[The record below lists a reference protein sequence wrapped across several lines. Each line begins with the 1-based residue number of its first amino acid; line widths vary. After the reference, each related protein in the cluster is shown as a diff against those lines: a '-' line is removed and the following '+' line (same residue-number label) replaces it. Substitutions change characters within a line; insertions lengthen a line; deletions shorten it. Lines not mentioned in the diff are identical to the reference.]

1 MNKTYNIIWNA
12 ARGMYIVT
20 SELARSGSRAIVSV
34 SASCAVTLLAMD
46 AAPAVA
52 EETRVSIPSQ
62 TTTYTLSGA
71 TPFVVETGNT
81 VATDTATSAA
91 IVGDNSNDWD
101 LLIESGA
108 VVGSSLTDSQA
119 MNLDSLTGATSVH
132 NQGTITGSNED
143 GTIMLQNGGSV
154 INDARIENNATY
166 EHDPQDIPQEYA
178 GVYMLN
184 GGSYVSSESG
194 VLEGV
199 SGVIVQSGEA
209 HITNGGM
216 INSDGSWRS
225 YGVEFRDGTYGT
237 IVNTGTI
244 ITTAS
249 DGSGK
254 IEDAAIYVHTLND
267 MAVSGSVSVDN
278 SGLMQSDFITV
289 ALYYGSHF
297 EVVNRVGGV
306 ITAGNSSLVG
316 IKSTAMELKVGVDN
330 LVTNDGTISAYGTA
344 NTYGIHYGESTS
356 GGVITNTGSITTT
369 GGGSGD
375 ASVYVHGNGDG
386 TVVNNSGTMS
396 SSVYG
401 VYLDST
407 RSKGHTLNN
416 QAGGAI
422 SANTA
427 VAINGNGNT
436 ITNQGKMT
444 GVSDGLLISGNNNIV
459 TTSGGEI
466 SGKNGIRVSKG
477 SGNQITAKS
486 GSKITTT
493 STGISIAGGNNQIT
507 TESGSTIVA
516 KDNGILINSGA
527 NNVTNGG
534 SITATGS
541 SISYGIQYNSG
552 TSGTITNTGTI
563 TTTGK
568 GAGDASVYAHGGAVT
583 INNSGTMDSSV
594 YGVYVTTGHT
604 LNNLAGGS
612 ITANTAVQ
620 LNGNN
625 NTLANAGAILGDTNG
640 VTINGSGNTL
650 TSQGKITGGTNA
662 ILINSGSKNN
672 TLTLN
677 TGTEISGNI
686 TDDNNSAS
694 ANNNLILDGE
704 GTLGS
709 SISGLNSVTSSG
721 DWTLP
726 GATMNLSGT
735 TNSALW
741 VKSGTLILNG
751 AMTAKGATVDSGT
764 TLQIGNSGTLGAFN
778 GDIVDNGTLT
788 FNRSD
793 AAAYGSVISGSGNV
807 IKQGGGELTLSNNN
821 SYSGGTT
828 IAEGTLTATAGGALG
843 SGNIDNR
850 AYLKLDA
857 ASASDPFIVADLT
870 THSGATVEIG
880 AGSTLQANTL
890 TQQDGSTLT
899 ADLTATSGP
908 AIRAKNV
915 NLDGTLNV
923 ASPAS
928 QEPIRST
935 DDLISLAL
943 IESDNAISG
952 DFDDITINGN
962 AMNSDAFITV
972 VGQKNVNDTH
982 YDLVETLTWY
992 ADRYNAAIDA
1002 HGTFNLADADDSF
1015 TVNTVLE
1022 NVDANSGWNGQSLTK
1037 TGAGTL
1043 ILNAEN
1049 TYTGGTTI
1057 SDGTLVAN
1065 NVEALGTG
1073 NVTDNATLELNTGGD
1088 FDNAISGSGQVVKS
1102 GDDALTL
1109 SGTNTYSGGTTI
1121 SGGTLIAS
1129 NVEALGTGDVTDNAV
1144 LELNTGGDFANNIG
1158 GSGQVVKSGDETLT
1172 LSGTNSYTGGTTISG
1187 GTLVASNVEAL
1198 GSGDVTDNATLEMN
1212 TGGDFANNIGGTGSV
1227 VKSGDKTL
1235 TLSGSNIYTGGTLIS
1250 GGTLIATNVDALGT
1264 GDVTD
1269 NATLEM
1275 NTGGDFANA
1284 IGGTGSVVKSGDETL
1299 TLSGSNIYTGGTTIS
1314 GGTLVA
1320 TNVEA
1325 LGSGD
1330 VTDNATL
1337 ELNTGGTF
1345 DNVISGSGQVVKSGD
1360 DALTLSGNNSYTG
1373 GTLISDGTLVASNV
1387 EALGSGDVTDNA
1399 TLALNTGG
1407 DFTNNIG
1414 GTGRVEKSGDD
1425 ALTLSGANSYTGG
1438 TLISGGTL
1446 VATNVDA
1453 LGTGN
1458 VTDNA
1463 TLELNTGGDFDNAIS
1478 GSGQVVKSGDK
1489 TLTLSGANSYT
1500 GGTTISSGTLIA
1512 TNVEALGTGDVT
1524 DNATLELNTGGDFDN
1539 NIGGTGS
1546 VVKSGDETLTLSGAN
1561 SYTGGTTISGGTL
1574 VATSVDA
1581 LGSGDVTDNATLE
1594 MNTGGDFANN
1604 IGGTGSVVKSG
1615 DKTLTLSGSNTY
1627 AGGTTINDGTLVAN
1641 NVEALGT
1648 GDVIDNAT
1656 LELNT
1661 GGDFDNAI
1669 SGSGQVVKSGD
1680 KTLTLSGANSYSG
1693 ATTISGGTLIAANV
1707 NALGTGAIDN
1717 RASLLLDAS
1726 GQFTVTDLTTESGGN
1741 TEIGAGSTLQATT
1754 LTQKSDSTLTINL
1767 NSNTADPVIHA
1778 ASQVSL
1784 AGTLDITGVGDVLD
1798 SDPASTDD
1806 LDTFTLIASDKTIA
1820 GDFEKLTVAGM
1831 DADLADFITVDGRI
1845 DDMGKQYELTTA
1857 LTWYADRDDAVTDA
1871 HGTFNLTNADGSF
1884 AVNTVLEN
1892 VDATLDPA
1900 SSTGW
1905 DGTSLIKQGAG
1916 TLILN
1921 AENTYTGGTTIS
1933 GGTLVATNVDA
1944 LGSGDVTDDATLE
1957 LNTGGTFD
1965 NAISGSGQVVKS
1977 GDDALTLSG
1986 ANTYTGG
1993 TTINDGTLVACNVE
2007 ALGTGDVTDNATL
2020 ELNTGGTFDNV
2031 ISGSGQMVKSGDDTL
2046 TLSGSNTYTGGT
2058 TISGGT
2064 LVATSVDAL
2073 GSGDVTNDAVLELNT
2088 GGDFDNAISGSGQVV
2103 KSGDETLTL
2112 SGANSYT
2119 GGTTISGGTLVASN
2133 VEALGSSDVTDNA
2146 TLELNTGGDFTNNIS
2161 GSGQVVKSGDDVL
2174 TLSGANSYSGG
2185 TLISDGTLVASN
2197 VEALGTG
2204 DITDN
2209 AVLELNTGGDFDNA
2223 ISGSGQV
2230 VKSGDET
2237 LTLSGSNT
2245 YTGGTTISGGT
2256 LVASNVDALGTG
2268 DVTDNATLELNTGGT
2283 FDNVISG
2290 SGQVVK
2296 SGDKTLTL
2304 SGANSYTGGTTINDG
2319 TLVASNVDALGSGD
2333 VTNDAV
2339 LELNTGGDFTNN
2351 ISGSGQVVKSGD
2363 ETLTLSGTNSYTDGT
2378 LISGG
2383 TLVATNLEALGT
2395 GDVTN
2400 NATLELNT
2408 GGDFTNNISGS
2419 GQVVK
2424 SGDETLTLSG
2434 ANSYT
2439 GGTTISG
2446 GTLVASNVE
2455 ALGSGDV
2462 TDNATL
2468 EMNTGGDFDN
2478 AISGSGQVVKS
2489 GDKTLTLSGA
2499 NSYTGGTTISGGTLV
2514 ASNVEALG
2522 SGDIDNYASLQL
2534 NASGQFVT
2542 ANLTTHD
2549 NATTAIGA
2557 GSALRANTLTQE
2569 ANSTLAVH
2577 LIDSNSGAIVTADHA
2592 NLGGTLDITGIGNVA
2607 KSWTRDAYAY
2617 TLIDTDSAINSD
2629 FAQFTVAGM
2638 DAKQV
2643 DFLTVDGRVNA
2654 ADDTRYDV
2662 TASLSWYADS
2672 DNAATD
2678 AHGTFTL
2685 SEQGHSFTLNTA
2697 LTDVDATLN
2706 PDSATYWDGKSLIK
2720 RGAGTL
2726 ILGAQ
2731 NTYSGDTDVQ
2741 EGALWLA
2748 ETATIGSAGSAQAV
2762 NIAAN
2767 AAFGGHN
2774 ATVNGHVNNQGSL
2787 YFVDTFTVNGDV
2799 VNSSAMISGS
2809 DQPNNTLT
2817 IAGNYTGNDGHLYLN
2832 TQLGDDSSPTDKL
2845 IVTGDTA
2852 GSTTLHI
2859 TNVNGLGAQTVNGIE
2874 VIEVG
2879 GQSDGDFTLYK
2890 GHVDINAWTYTL
2902 KQDGGD
2908 WYLRS
2913 ESDDV
2918 PDDGGEVTPPD
2929 DGGEVTPPD
2938 DGGDV
2943 TPPDGGG
2950 DVTPPD
2956 DGGEVTPPDDGGE
2969 VTPPD
2974 DGGDVTPPD
2983 DGGDVTPV
2991 APQYRAD
2998 IGVYLGNQWMAR
3010 NLQMQTLYDREG
3022 SQYRSADGSIWMRFK
3037 AGKAES
3043 QAVNGNVDIDSDY
3056 SQFQLGGDI
3065 LTWSDGAQSV
3075 TVGLMGSYINANTDS
3090 TGNRGADGS
3099 QFSANGSVDGY
3110 NLGLYATWFADA
3122 QSHRGAYIDSWYQYG
3137 AYNNSVDNDGL
3148 SASRYDSA
3156 AHAVSLETGYR
3167 YDIALSNRNTVSL
3180 TPQAQVTWQR
3190 YSADTVIDD
3199 GGTRISGQ
3207 NDDSWTTRLGMRV
3220 DGKLYKESGRIQ
3232 PFMEVNW
3239 LHASDNA
3246 AATFGDTK
3254 VSQDLPNDR
3263 VEVKVGIQANVSERL
3278 SVYAQAAGQKGKN
3291 DYGDASFSL
3300 NMRYN
3305 W

>member
-1 MNKTYNIIWNA
+1 
-12 ARGMYIVT
+12 
-20 SELARSGSRAIVSV
+20 
-34 SASCAVTLLAMD
+34 
-46 AAPAVA
+46 
-52 EETRVSIPSQ
+52 
-62 TTTYTLSGA
+62 
-71 TPFVVETGNT
+71 
-81 VATDTATSAA
+81 
-91 IVGDNSNDWD
+91 
-101 LLIESGA
+101 
-108 VVGSSLTDSQA
+108 
-119 MNLDSLTGATSVH
+119 
-132 NQGTITGSNED
+132 
-143 GTIMLQNGGSV
+143 
-154 INDARIENNATY
+154 
-166 EHDPQDIPQEYA
+166 
-178 GVYMLN
+178 
-184 GGSYVSSESG
+184 
-194 VLEGV
+194 
-199 SGVIVQSGEA
+199 
-209 HITNGGM
+209 
-216 INSDGSWRS
+216 
-225 YGVEFRDGTYGT
+225 
-237 IVNTGTI
+237 
-244 ITTAS
+244 
-249 DGSGK
+249 
-254 IEDAAIYVHTLND
+254 
-267 MAVSGSVSVDN
+267 
-278 SGLMQSDFITV
+278 
-289 ALYYGSHF
+289 
-297 EVVNRVGGV
+297 
-306 ITAGNSSLVG
+306 
-316 IKSTAMELKVGVDN
+316 
-330 LVTNDGTISAYGTA
+330 
-344 NTYGIHYGESTS
+344 
-356 GGVITNTGSITTT
+356 
-369 GGGSGD
+369 
-375 ASVYVHGNGDG
+375 
-386 TVVNNSGTMS
+386 
-396 SSVYG
+396 
-401 VYLDST
+401 
-407 RSKGHTLNN
+407 
-416 QAGGAI
+416 
-422 SANTA
+422 
-427 VAINGNGNT
+427 
-436 ITNQGKMT
+436 
-444 GVSDGLLISGNNNIV
+444 
-459 TTSGGEI
+459 
-466 SGKNGIRVSKG
+466 
-477 SGNQITAKS
+477 
-486 GSKITTT
+486 
-493 STGISIAGGNNQIT
+493 
-507 TESGSTIVA
+507 
-516 KDNGILINSGA
+516 
-527 NNVTNGG
+527 
-534 SITATGS
+534 
-541 SISYGIQYNSG
+541 
-552 TSGTITNTGTI
+552 
-563 TTTGK
+563 
-568 GAGDASVYAHGGAVT
+568 
-583 INNSGTMDSSV
+583 
-594 YGVYVTTGHT
+594 
-604 LNNLAGGS
+604 
-612 ITANTAVQ
+612 
-620 LNGNN
+620 
-625 NTLANAGAILGDTNG
+625 
-640 VTINGSGNTL
+640 
-650 TSQGKITGGTNA
+650 
-662 ILINSGSKNN
+662 
-672 TLTLN
+672 
-677 TGTEISGNI
+677 
-686 TDDNNSAS
+686 
-694 ANNNLILDGE
+694 
-704 GTLGS
+704 
-709 SISGLNSVTSSG
+709 
-721 DWTLP
+721 
-726 GATMNLSGT
+726 
-735 TNSALW
+735 
-741 VKSGTLILNG
+741 
-751 AMTAKGATVDSGT
+751 
-764 TLQIGNSGTLGAFN
+764 
-778 GDIVDNGTLT
+778 
-788 FNRSD
+788 
-793 AAAYGSVISGSGNV
+793 
-807 IKQGGGELTLSNNN
+807 
-821 SYSGGTT
+821 
-828 IAEGTLTATAGGALG
+828 
-843 SGNIDNR
+843 
-850 AYLKLDA
+850 
-857 ASASDPFIVADLT
+857 
-870 THSGATVEIG
+870 
-880 AGSTLQANTL
+880 
-890 TQQDGSTLT
+890 
-899 ADLTATSGP
+899 
-908 AIRAKNV
+908 
-915 NLDGTLNV
+915 
-923 ASPAS
+923 
-928 QEPIRST
+928 
-935 DDLISLAL
+935 
-943 IESDNAISG
+943 
-952 DFDDITINGN
+952 
-962 AMNSDAFITV
+962 
-972 VGQKNVNDTH
+972 
-982 YDLVETLTWY
+982 
-992 ADRYNAAIDA
+992 
-1002 HGTFNLADADDSF
+1002 
-1015 TVNTVLE
+1015 
-1022 NVDANSGWNGQSLTK
+1022 
-1037 TGAGTL
+1037 
-1043 ILNAEN
+1043 N
-1049 TYTGGTTI
+1049 TYTGGTII
-1057 SDGTLVAN
+1057 SGGTLVAT

-1073 NVTDNATLELNTGGD
+1073 DVTDNATLELNTGGD
-1088 FDNAISGSGQVVKS
+1088 FDNAIGGTGSVVKS
-1102 GDDALTL
+1102 GD
-1109 SGTNTYSGGTTI
+1109 
-1121 SGGTLIAS
+1121 
-1129 NVEALGTGDVTDNAV
+1129 
-1144 LELNTGGDFANNIG
+1144 
-1158 GSGQVVKSGDETLT
+1158 KTLT
-1172 LSGTNSYTGGTTISG
+1172 LSGANSYTGGTTISG

-1198 GSGDVTDNATLEMN
+1198 GSGDVTDNATLELN

-1235 TLSGSNIYTGGTLIS
+1235 TLSGT
-1250 GGTLIATNVDALGT
+1250 
-1264 GDVTD
+1264 
-1269 NATLEM
+1269 
-1275 NTGGDFANA
+1275 
-1284 IGGTGSVVKSGDETL
+1284 
-1299 TLSGSNIYTGGTTIS
+1299 
-1314 GGTLVA
+1314 
-1320 TNVEA
+1320 
-1325 LGSGD
+1325 
-1330 VTDNATL
+1330 
-1337 ELNTGGTF
+1337 
-1345 DNVISGSGQVVKSGD
+1345 
-1360 DALTLSGNNSYTG
+1360 
-1373 GTLISDGTLVASNV
+1373 
-1387 EALGSGDVTDNA
+1387 
-1399 TLALNTGG
+1399 
-1407 DFTNNIG
+1407 
-1414 GTGRVEKSGDD
+1414 
-1425 ALTLSGANSYTGG
+1425 
-1438 TLISGGTL
+1438 
-1446 VATNVDA
+1446 
-1453 LGTGN
+1453 
-1458 VTDNA
+1458 
-1463 TLELNTGGDFDNAIS
+1463 
-1478 GSGQVVKSGDK
+1478 
-1489 TLTLSGANSYT
+1489 
-1500 GGTTISSGTLIA
+1500 
-1512 TNVEALGTGDVT
+1512 
-1524 DNATLELNTGGDFDN
+1524 
-1539 NIGGTGS
+1539 
-1546 VVKSGDETLTLSGAN
+1546 N

-1574 VATSVDA
+1574 VA
-1581 LGSGDVTDNATLE
+1581 
-1594 MNTGGDFANN
+1594 
-1604 IGGTGSVVKSG
+1604 
-1615 DKTLTLSGSNTY
+1615 
-1627 AGGTTINDGTLVAN
+1627 N

-1648 GDVIDNAT
+1648 GDVTNNAT

-1693 ATTISGGTLIAANV
+1693 ATTISGGTLIATHV

-1767 NSNTADPVIHA
+1767 NGNTVDPVIHA

-1845 DDMGKQYELTTA
+1845 DDTGKQYELTTA

-1900 SSTGW
+1900 SATGW

-1965 NAISGSGQVVKS
+1965 NAIGGSGNVVKS
-1977 GDDALTLSG
+1977 GADTLTLSG
-1986 ANTYTGG
+1986 SNSYTGG
-1993 TTINDGTLVACNVE
+1993 TTISGGTLVASNVE
-2007 ALGTGDVTDNATL
+2007 ALGTGDVTNNATL
-2020 ELNTGGTFDNV
+2020 ELNTGGDFINNIGGTGRV
-2031 ISGSGQMVKSGDDTL
+2031 EKSGDDTL

-2058 TISGGT
+2058 LINGGT
-2064 LVATSVDAL
+2064 LVASNVEAL
-2073 GSGDVTNDAVLELNT
+2073 GTGDVTDNATLALNT
-2088 GGDFDNAISGSGQVV
+2088 GGTFDNAISGSGQVV

-2112 SGANSYT
+2112 SGTNSYT
-2119 GGTTISGGTLVASN
+2119 GGTTISGGTLVATN
-2133 VEALGSSDVTDNA
+2133 VEALGSGDVTDDA
-2146 TLELNTGGDFTNNIS
+2146 TLELNTGGTFDNAIS
-2161 GSGQVVKSGDDVL
+2161 GSGQVVKSGDKML

-2204 DITDN
+2204 DVTNN
-2209 AVLELNTGGDFDNA
+2209 ATLALNTGGDFTNNISGSGQVVKSGDDTLTLSGANSYTGGTTISGGTLVATNVDALGTGDVTNSSTLELNTGGTFDNA

-2245 YTGGTTISGGT
+2245 YTGGTLISGGT
-2256 LVASNVDALGTG
+2256 LVATNGDALGTG

-2296 SGDKTLTL
+2296 SGDDTLTL
-2304 SGANSYTGGTTINDG
+2304 SGANSYTGGT
-2319 TLVASNVDALGSGD
+2319 
-2333 VTNDAV
+2333 
-2339 LELNTGGDFTNN
+2339 
-2351 ISGSGQVVKSGD
+2351 
-2363 ETLTLSGTNSYTDGT
+2363 

-2383 TLVATNLEALGT
+2383 TLVAT
-2395 GDVTN
+2395 
-2400 NATLELNT
+2400 
-2408 GGDFTNNISGS
+2408 S
-2419 GQVVK
+2419 
-2424 SGDETLTLSG
+2424 
-2434 ANSYT
+2434 
-2439 GGTTISG
+2439 
-2446 GTLVASNVE
+2446 VE

-2462 TDNATL
+2462 TDNAVL
-2468 EMNTGGDFDN
+2468 ELNTGGTFDN

-2549 NATTAIGA
+2549 NAITAIGA

-2577 LIDSNSGAIVTADHA
+2577 LTDSNSGAIVTADRA

-2617 TLIDTDSAINSD
+2617 TLIDSDSAIDSD

-2654 ADDTRYDV
+2654 DDDTRYDV

-2774 ATVNGHVNNQGSL
+2774 ATVNGHVNNLGNL

-2879 GQSDGDFTLYK
+2879 GQSDGDFRLYK

-2938 DGGDV
+2938 DGGE
-2943 TPPDGGG
+2943 
-2950 DVTPPD
+2950 VTPPD

-2974 DGGDVTPPD
+2974 DDGEVTPPD
-2983 DGGDVTPV
+2983 DGGDITPPDDGGDITPPDGGDVTPV

-3075 TVGLMGSYINANTDS
+3075 TVGLMGSYINASTDS

-3246 AATFGDTK
+3246 SATFGDTK

>member
-132 NQGTITGSNED
+132 NQGTITGSSAD
-143 GTIMLQNGGSV
+143 GTILLQNGGSV
-154 INDARIENNATY
+154 INDGRIENSAIYVHNLDYGAP
-166 EHDPQDIPQEYA
+166 EIDAAI
-178 GVYMLN
+178 YMLN
-184 GGSYVSSESG
+184 GGSYVSSENG
-194 VLEGV
+194 VLKGV
-199 SGVIVQSGEA
+199 SGVIVQSGEV
-209 HITNGGM
+209 HITNGGT

-225 YGVEFRDGTYGT
+225 YGVELRGGAYGT

-249 DGSGK
+249 DGSNK
-254 IEDAAIYVHTLND
+254 IEDAAIYAHTFD
-267 MAVSGSVSVDN
+267 DIAAGDSVSVDN
-278 SGLMQSDFITV
+278 SGLLQSDFIAV
-289 ALYYGSHF
+289 ALYHGAHF
-297 EVVNRVGGV
+297 EVFNRAGGV

-316 IKSTAMELKVGVDN
+316 IQSAAMELKAGADN

-344 NTYGIHYGESTS
+344 NTYGIHYGENTS

-396 SSVYG
+396 STVYG
-401 VYLDST
+401 VYLDSA

-493 STGISIAGGNNQIT
+493 STGISIAGGNNQVT
-507 TESGSTIVA
+507 TESGSAIVA

-552 TSGTITNTGTI
+552 ASGTITNTGTI

-594 YGVYVTTGHT
+594 FGVYVTTGHT

-625 NTLANAGAILGDTNG
+625 NTLANAGAISGDTNG
-640 VTINGSGNTL
+640 VTISGSGNTL

-662 ILINSGSKNN
+662 VLINSGSKNN
-672 TLTLN
+672 TITLN
-677 TGTEISGNI
+677 TGTEISGSI

-721 DWTLP
+721 DWTLS

-741 VKSGTLILNG
+741 VKSGTLIVNG

-764 TLQIGNSGTLGAFN
+764 TLQIGNGGTLGAFN

-807 IKQGGGELTLSNNN
+807 VKQGGGELTLSNNN

-899 ADLTATSGP
+899 ADLTETSGP
-908 AIRAKNV
+908 VIRAKNV

-952 DFDDITINGN
+952 DFGDITINGN
-962 AMNSDAFITV
+962 AMNPDAFITV

-992 ADRYNAAIDA
+992 ADRDNAAIDA

-1049 TYTGGTTI
+1049 TYTGSTTI
-1057 SDGTLVAN
+1057 SEGTLIAT

-1073 NVTDNATLELNTGGD
+1073 NVTDNATLEMNTGGD

-1102 GDDALTL
+1102 GDETLTL
-1109 SGTNTYSGGTTI
+1109 SGANSYTGGTTI
-1121 SGGTLIAS
+1121 SGGTLVAS
-1129 NVEALGTGDVTDNAV
+1129 NVEALGTGDITDNAT
-1144 LELNTGGDFANNIG
+1144 LELNTGGDFDNVIS
-1158 GSGQVVKSGDETLT
+1158 GSGQVVKSGDKTLT
-1172 LSGTNSYTGGTTISG
+1172 LSGANSYTGGTTISG

-1198 GSGDVTDNATLEMN
+1198 GSGDVTDNATLELN
-1212 TGGDFANNIGGTGSV
+1212 TSGDFANNIGGTGSV

-1235 TLSGSNIYTGGTLIS
+1235 TLSG
-1250 GGTLIATNVDALGT
+1250 
-1264 GDVTD
+1264 
-1269 NATLEM
+1269 
-1275 NTGGDFANA
+1275 
-1284 IGGTGSVVKSGDETL
+1284 
-1299 TLSGSNIYTGGTTIS
+1299 
-1314 GGTLVA
+1314 
-1320 TNVEA
+1320 
-1325 LGSGD
+1325 
-1330 VTDNATL
+1330 
-1337 ELNTGGTF
+1337 
-1345 DNVISGSGQVVKSGD
+1345 
-1360 DALTLSGNNSYTG
+1360 
-1373 GTLISDGTLVASNV
+1373 
-1387 EALGSGDVTDNA
+1387 
-1399 TLALNTGG
+1399 
-1407 DFTNNIG
+1407 
-1414 GTGRVEKSGDD
+1414 
-1425 ALTLSGANSYTGG
+1425 ANSYTGG
-1438 TLISGGTL
+1438 TIISGGTL
-1446 VATNVDA
+1446 VATNVD
-1453 LGTGN
+1453 
-1458 VTDNA
+1458 
-1463 TLELNTGGDFDNAIS
+1463 
-1478 GSGQVVKSGDK
+1478 
-1489 TLTLSGANSYT
+1489 
-1500 GGTTISSGTLIA
+1500 
-1512 TNVEALGTGDVT
+1512 
-1524 DNATLELNTGGDFDN
+1524 
-1539 NIGGTGS
+1539 
-1546 VVKSGDETLTLSGAN
+1546 
-1561 SYTGGTTISGGTL
+1561 
-1574 VATSVDA
+1574 
-1581 LGSGDVTDNATLE
+1581 
-1594 MNTGGDFANN
+1594 
-1604 IGGTGSVVKSG
+1604 
-1615 DKTLTLSGSNTY
+1615 
-1627 AGGTTINDGTLVAN
+1627 
-1641 NVEALGT
+1641 ALGT

-1680 KTLTLSGANSYSG
+1680 DTLALSGANSYSG

-1767 NSNTADPVIHA
+1767 DSNTADPVIHA

-1845 DDMGKQYELTTA
+1845 DDTGKQYELTTA

-1900 SSTGW
+1900 SATGW

-1977 GDDALTLSG
+1977 GDETLTLSG
-1986 ANTYTGG
+1986 TNTYSGG
-1993 TTINDGTLVACNVE
+1993 TLISGGTLVASNVE

-2020 ELNTGGTFDNV
+2020 EMNTGGDFINNIGGTGRV
-2031 ISGSGQMVKSGDDTL
+2031 EKSGDDAL

-2058 TISGGT
+2058 TINDGT
-2064 LVATSVDAL
+2064 LIATSVDAL
-2073 GSGDVTNDAVLELNT
+2073 GSGDVTNNAVLELNT
-2088 GGDFDNAISGSGQVV
+2088 GGDFINNIGGTGRVE

-2112 SGANSYT
+2112 SGSNTYT
-2119 GGTTISGGTLVASN
+2119 GGTLISGGTLVA
-2133 VEALGSSDVTDNA
+2133 T
-2146 TLELNTGGDFTNNIS
+2146 
-2161 GSGQVVKSGDDVL
+2161 
-2174 TLSGANSYSGG
+2174 
-2185 TLISDGTLVASN
+2185 N

-2204 DITDN
+2204 DVTDN
-2209 AVLELNTGGDFDNA
+2209 AVLELNTGGDFINNIGGTGRVEKSGDETLTLSGSNTYTGGTLISGGTLVATNVEALGTGDVTDNAVLELNTGGDFINNIGGTGRVEKSGDDTLTLSGSNSYTGGTLISGGTLVATNVDALGSGDVTNNAVLELNTGGTFDNA

-2245 YTGGTTISGGT
+2245 YTGGTTI
-2256 LVASNVDALGTG
+2256 
-2268 DVTDNATLELNTGGT
+2268 
-2283 FDNVISG
+2283 
-2290 SGQVVK
+2290 
-2296 SGDKTLTL
+2296 
-2304 SGANSYTGGTTINDG
+2304 NDG
-2319 TLVASNVDALGSGD
+2319 TLIATSVDALGSGD
-2333 VTNDAV
+2333 VTDNAV
-2339 LELNTGGDFTNN
+2339 LELNTGGDFDNA

-2408 GGDFTNNISGS
+2408 GGDFINNIGGTGRVEKSGDETLTLSGSNTYTGGTLISGGTLVATNVEALGTGDVTDNAVLELNTGGDFINNIGGTGRVEKSGDDTLTLSGSNSYTGGTLISGGTLVATNVDALGSGDVTDNATLELNTGGTFDNAISGS

-2439 GGTTISG
+2439 GGTLISG
-2446 GTLVASNVE
+2446 GTLVATSVE

-2462 TDNATL
+2462 TDNAVL
-2468 EMNTGGDFDN
+2468 ELNTGGTFDN

-2577 LIDSNSGAIVTADHA
+2577 LTDSNSGAIVTADRA

-2654 ADDTRYDV
+2654 DDDTRYDV

-2741 EGALWLA
+2741 EGTLWLA

-2774 ATVNGHVNNQGSL
+2774 ATVNGHVNNLGNL

-2832 TQLGDDSSPTDKL
+2832 TQLGDDNSPTDKL

-2918 PDDGGEVTPPD
+2918 PDDGGD
-2929 DGGEVTPPD
+2929 
-2938 DGGDV
+2938 
-2943 TPPDGGG
+2943 
-2950 DVTPPD
+2950 
-2956 DGGEVTPPDDGGE
+2956 

-2983 DGGDVTPV
+2983 DGGDVTPPDDGGDV
-2991 APQYRAD
+2991 TPPDDGGDVSPPDDGGDVTPPDDGGDVTPPDGDGDITPPDGGDVTPVTPQYRAD

-3022 SQYRSADGSIWMRFK
+3022 SQYRSADGSVWMRFK

-3075 TVGLMGSYINANTDS
+3075 TVGLMGSYINASTDS

-3207 NDDSWTTRLGMRV
+3207 NDDSWTTRLGVRV

-3246 AATFGDTK
+3246 SATFGDTK

>member
-1 MNKTYNIIWNA
+1 GDEM
-12 ARGMYIVT
+12 
-20 SELARSGSRAIVSV
+20 L
-34 SASCAVTLLAMD
+34 
-46 AAPAVA
+46 
-52 EETRVSIPSQ
+52 
-62 TTTYTLSGA
+62 TLSGA
-71 TPFVVETGNT
+71 
-81 VATDTATSAA
+81 
-91 IVGDNSNDWD
+91 
-101 LLIESGA
+101 
-108 VVGSSLTDSQA
+108 
-119 MNLDSLTGATSVH
+119 
-132 NQGTITGSNED
+132 
-143 GTIMLQNGGSV
+143 
-154 INDARIENNATY
+154 
-166 EHDPQDIPQEYA
+166 
-178 GVYMLN
+178 
-184 GGSYVSSESG
+184 
-194 VLEGV
+194 
-199 SGVIVQSGEA
+199 
-209 HITNGGM
+209 
-216 INSDGSWRS
+216 
-225 YGVEFRDGTYGT
+225 
-237 IVNTGTI
+237 
-244 ITTAS
+244 
-249 DGSGK
+249 
-254 IEDAAIYVHTLND
+254 
-267 MAVSGSVSVDN
+267 
-278 SGLMQSDFITV
+278 
-289 ALYYGSHF
+289 
-297 EVVNRVGGV
+297 
-306 ITAGNSSLVG
+306 
-316 IKSTAMELKVGVDN
+316 
-330 LVTNDGTISAYGTA
+330 
-344 NTYGIHYGESTS
+344 
-356 GGVITNTGSITTT
+356 
-369 GGGSGD
+369 
-375 ASVYVHGNGDG
+375 
-386 TVVNNSGTMS
+386 
-396 SSVYG
+396 
-401 VYLDST
+401 
-407 RSKGHTLNN
+407 
-416 QAGGAI
+416 
-422 SANTA
+422 
-427 VAINGNGNT
+427 
-436 ITNQGKMT
+436 
-444 GVSDGLLISGNNNIV
+444 
-459 TTSGGEI
+459 
-466 SGKNGIRVSKG
+466 
-477 SGNQITAKS
+477 
-486 GSKITTT
+486 
-493 STGISIAGGNNQIT
+493 
-507 TESGSTIVA
+507 
-516 KDNGILINSGA
+516 
-527 NNVTNGG
+527 
-534 SITATGS
+534 
-541 SISYGIQYNSG
+541 
-552 TSGTITNTGTI
+552 
-563 TTTGK
+563 
-568 GAGDASVYAHGGAVT
+568 
-583 INNSGTMDSSV
+583 
-594 YGVYVTTGHT
+594 
-604 LNNLAGGS
+604 
-612 ITANTAVQ
+612 
-620 LNGNN
+620 
-625 NTLANAGAILGDTNG
+625 
-640 VTINGSGNTL
+640 
-650 TSQGKITGGTNA
+650 
-662 ILINSGSKNN
+662 
-672 TLTLN
+672 
-677 TGTEISGNI
+677 
-686 TDDNNSAS
+686 
-694 ANNNLILDGE
+694 
-704 GTLGS
+704 
-709 SISGLNSVTSSG
+709 
-721 DWTLP
+721 
-726 GATMNLSGT
+726 
-735 TNSALW
+735 
-741 VKSGTLILNG
+741 
-751 AMTAKGATVDSGT
+751 
-764 TLQIGNSGTLGAFN
+764 
-778 GDIVDNGTLT
+778 
-788 FNRSD
+788 
-793 AAAYGSVISGSGNV
+793 
-807 IKQGGGELTLSNNN
+807 
-821 SYSGGTT
+821 
-828 IAEGTLTATAGGALG
+828 
-843 SGNIDNR
+843 
-850 AYLKLDA
+850 
-857 ASASDPFIVADLT
+857 
-870 THSGATVEIG
+870 
-880 AGSTLQANTL
+880 
-890 TQQDGSTLT
+890 
-899 ADLTATSGP
+899 
-908 AIRAKNV
+908 
-915 NLDGTLNV
+915 
-923 ASPAS
+923 
-928 QEPIRST
+928 
-935 DDLISLAL
+935 
-943 IESDNAISG
+943 
-952 DFDDITINGN
+952 
-962 AMNSDAFITV
+962 
-972 VGQKNVNDTH
+972 
-982 YDLVETLTWY
+982 
-992 ADRYNAAIDA
+992 
-1002 HGTFNLADADDSF
+1002 
-1015 TVNTVLE
+1015 
-1022 NVDANSGWNGQSLTK
+1022 
-1037 TGAGTL
+1037 
-1043 ILNAEN
+1043 
-1049 TYTGGTTI
+1049 
-1057 SDGTLVAN
+1057 
-1065 NVEALGTG
+1065 
-1073 NVTDNATLELNTGGD
+1073 
-1088 FDNAISGSGQVVKS
+1088 
-1102 GDDALTL
+1102 
-1109 SGTNTYSGGTTI
+1109 
-1121 SGGTLIAS
+1121 
-1129 NVEALGTGDVTDNAV
+1129 
-1144 LELNTGGDFANNIG
+1144 
-1158 GSGQVVKSGDETLT
+1158 
-1172 LSGTNSYTGGTTISG
+1172 NSYTGGTTISG

-1198 GSGDVTDNATLEMN
+1198 GSGDVTDNATLELN
-1212 TGGDFANNIGGTGSV
+1212 TGGDF
-1227 VKSGDKTL
+1227 
-1235 TLSGSNIYTGGTLIS
+1235 
-1250 GGTLIATNVDALGT
+1250 
-1264 GDVTD
+1264 D
-1269 NATLEM
+1269 NA
-1275 NTGGDFANA
+1275 
-1284 IGGTGSVVKSGDETL
+1284 
-1299 TLSGSNIYTGGTTIS
+1299 
-1314 GGTLVA
+1314 
-1320 TNVEA
+1320 
-1325 LGSGD
+1325 
-1330 VTDNATL
+1330 
-1337 ELNTGGTF
+1337 
-1345 DNVISGSGQVVKSGD
+1345 ISGSGQVVKSGD

-1387 EALGSGDVTDNA
+1387 EALGSGDVTN
-1399 TLALNTGG
+1399 
-1407 DFTNNIG
+1407 
-1414 GTGRVEKSGDD
+1414 D
-1425 ALTLSGANSYTGG
+1425 A
-1438 TLISGGTL
+1438 
-1446 VATNVDA
+1446 V
-1453 LGTGN
+1453 
-1458 VTDNA
+1458 
-1463 TLELNTGGDFDNAIS
+1463 LELNTGGDFDNAIS

-1500 GGTTISSGTLIA
+1500 GGTTISGGTLVA
-1512 TNVEALGTGDVT
+1512 SNVEALG
-1524 DNATLELNTGGDFDN
+1524 
-1539 NIGGTGS
+1539 
-1546 VVKSGDETLTLSGAN
+1546 SGDIT
-1561 SYTGGTTISGGTL
+1561 
-1574 VATSVDA
+1574 
-1581 LGSGDVTDNATLE
+1581 
-1594 MNTGGDFANN
+1594 
-1604 IGGTGSVVKSG
+1604 
-1615 DKTLTLSGSNTY
+1615 
-1627 AGGTTINDGTLVAN
+1627 
-1641 NVEALGT
+1641 
-1648 GDVIDNAT
+1648 DNAT

-1680 KTLTLSGANSYSG
+1680 ETLTLSGTNTYTG
-1693 ATTISGGTLIAANV
+1693 GTTISGGTLIATHV

-1726 GQFTVTDLTTESGGN
+1726 GQFAVTDLTTESGGN

-1845 DDMGKQYELTTA
+1845 DDTGKQYELTTA

-1892 VDATLDPA
+1892 VDATLDPDSA
-1900 SSTGW
+1900 TGW

-1921 AENTYTGGTTIS
+1921 AENTYTVGTTIS

-1977 GDDALTLSG
+1977 GDKMLTLSG
-1986 ANTYTGG
+1986 TNSYSGG
-1993 TTINDGTLVACNVE
+1993 TLISGGTLVATNVD
-2007 ALGTGDVTDNATL
+2007 ALGSGDVTDDATL
-2020 ELNTGGTFDNV
+2020 ELNTGGTFDNA
-2031 ISGSGQMVKSGDDTL
+2031 ISGSGQVVKSGDDTL

-2058 TISGGT
+2058 I
-2064 LVATSVDAL
+2064 
-2073 GSGDVTNDAVLELNT
+2073 
-2088 GGDFDNAISGSGQVV
+2088 
-2103 KSGDETLTL
+2103 
-2112 SGANSYT
+2112 
-2119 GGTTISGGTLVASN
+2119 ISGGTLVASN
-2133 VEALGSSDVTDNA
+2133 VEALGTGDVTND
-2146 TLELNTGGDFTNNIS
+2146 
-2161 GSGQVVKSGDDVL
+2161 
-2174 TLSGANSYSGG
+2174 
-2185 TLISDGTLVASN
+2185 
-2197 VEALGTG
+2197 
-2204 DITDN
+2204 

-2245 YTGGTTISGGT
+2245 YTGGTLISGGT
-2256 LVASNVDALGTG
+2256 LVASNV
-2268 DVTDNATLELNTGGT
+2268 E
-2283 FDNVISG
+2283 
-2290 SGQVVK
+2290 
-2296 SGDKTLTL
+2296 
-2304 SGANSYTGGTTINDG
+2304 
-2319 TLVASNVDALGSGD
+2319 ALGSGD

-2339 LELNTGGDFTNN
+2339 LELNTGGDFTNAISGSGQVVKSGDETLTLSGAN
-2351 ISGSGQVVKSGD
+2351 SYTGGTLISGGTLIASNVEALGTGDVTDNAVLELNTGGDFDNAISGSGQVEKSGDETLTLSGANSYTGGTLISSGTLVANDVNALGTGDVTDNAVLELNTGGTFDNAISGSGQVVKSGDETLTLSGSNTYTGGTTINDGTLIATSVDALGSGDVTDNAVLELNTGGDFDNAISGSGQVVKSGD

-2408 GGDFTNNISGS
+2408 GGTFDNAISGS

-2424 SGDETLTLSG
+2424 SGDDALTLSG
-2434 ANSYT
+2434 SNTYT

-2446 GTLVASNVE
+2446 GTLIATSVD

-2462 TDNATL
+2462 TDNAVL
-2468 EMNTGGDFDN
+2468 ELNTGGTFDN

-2489 GDKTLTLSGA
+2489 GDKTLTLSGS
-2499 NSYTGGTTISGGTLV
+2499 NTYTGGTTISGGTLI

-2522 SGDIDNYASLQL
+2522 SGNIDNYASLQL

-2557 GSALRANTLTQE
+2557 GSTLRANTLTQE

-2577 LIDSNSGAIVTADHA
+2577 LTDSNSGAIVTADHA

-2706 PDSATYWDGKSLIK
+2706 PDSATDWDGKSLIK

-2774 ATVNGHVNNQGSL
+2774 ATVNGHVNNLGSL

-2918 PDDGGEVTPPD
+2918 PDDGGD
-2929 DGGEVTPPD
+2929 VTPPD

-2943 TPPDGGG
+2943 TPPDDGG
-2950 DVTPPD
+2950 D
-2956 DGGEVTPPDDGGE
+2956 

-2983 DGGDVTPV
+2983 DGGDVTPPDDDGDITPPDGGDVTPV

-3022 SQYRSADGSIWMRFK
+3022 SQYRSADGSVWMRFK

-3075 TVGLMGSYINANTDS
+3075 TVGLMGSYINASTDS

-3246 AATFGDTK
+3246 SATFGDTK

>member
-71 TPFVVETGNT
+71 TPFVVEAGNT
-81 VATDTATSAA
+81 IATDTAASAA

-108 VVGSSLTDSQA
+108 VVGSSLIDSQA

-132 NQGTITGSNED
+132 NQGTITGSSAD
-143 GTIMLQNGGSV
+143 GTILLQNGGSV
-154 INDARIENNATY
+154 INDGRIENSAIYVHNLDLGAP
-166 EHDPQDIPQEYA
+166 EIDAAI
-178 GVYMLN
+178 YMLN
-184 GGSYVSSESG
+184 GGSYVSSENG
-194 VLEGV
+194 VLKGV
-199 SGVIVQSGEA
+199 SGVIVQSGEV
-209 HITNGGM
+209 HITNGGT

-225 YGVEFRDGTYGT
+225 YGVELRGGAYGT

-249 DGSGK
+249 DGSGE
-254 IEDAAIYVHTLND
+254 IEDAAIYAHTFD
-267 MAVSGSVSVDN
+267 DIAAGDYVSVDN
-278 SGLMQSDFITV
+278 SGLLQSDFIAV
-289 ALYYGSHF
+289 ALYHGAHF
-297 EVVNRVGGV
+297 EVINRAGGV

-316 IKSTAMELKVGVDN
+316 IQSAAMELKAGANN

-369 GGGSGD
+369 GGGAGD

-396 SSVYG
+396 STVYG
-401 VYLDST
+401 VYLDSA

-507 TESGSTIVA
+507 TESGSAIVA

-541 SISYGIQYNSG
+541 SISYGIHYYSG

-594 YGVYVTTGHT
+594 FGVYVTTGHT

-620 LNGNN
+620 FHGNN

-640 VTINGSGNTL
+640 VTISGSGNTL
-650 TSQGKITGGTNA
+650 TNQGKITGGTNA

-677 TGTEISGNI
+677 TGTEISGSI

-721 DWTLP
+721 DWTLS

-764 TLQIGNSGTLGAFN
+764 TLQIGNSGTLGTFN

-807 IKQGGGELTLSNNN
+807 VKQGGGELTLSNNN

-952 DFDDITINGN
+952 DFDGITINGN
-962 AMNSDAFITV
+962 AMNPDAFITV

-1057 SDGTLVAN
+1057 SEGTLVAN

-1102 GDDALTL
+1102 GD
-1109 SGTNTYSGGTTI
+1109 
-1121 SGGTLIAS
+1121 
-1129 NVEALGTGDVTDNAV
+1129 
-1144 LELNTGGDFANNIG
+1144 
-1158 GSGQVVKSGDETLT
+1158 
-1172 LSGTNSYTGGTTISG
+1172 
-1187 GTLVASNVEAL
+1187 
-1198 GSGDVTDNATLEMN
+1198 
-1212 TGGDFANNIGGTGSV
+1212 
-1227 VKSGDKTL
+1227 KTL
-1235 TLSGSNIYTGGTLIS
+1235 TLSG
-1250 GGTLIATNVDALGT
+1250 
-1264 GDVTD
+1264 
-1269 NATLEM
+1269 
-1275 NTGGDFANA
+1275 AN
-1284 IGGTGSVVKSGDETL
+1284 S
-1299 TLSGSNIYTGGTTIS
+1299 YTGGTTIS

-1360 DALTLSGNNSYTG
+1360 EMLTLSGANSYTGGTTISGGTLVASNVEALGSGDVTDNATLELNTGGDFDNAISGSGQVVKSGDDALTLSGNNSYTG

-1387 EALGSGDVTDNA
+1387 EALGSGDVTN
-1399 TLALNTGG
+1399 
-1407 DFTNNIG
+1407 
-1414 GTGRVEKSGDD
+1414 D
-1425 ALTLSGANSYTGG
+1425 A
-1438 TLISGGTL
+1438 
-1446 VATNVDA
+1446 V
-1453 LGTGN
+1453 
-1458 VTDNA
+1458 
-1463 TLELNTGGDFDNAIS
+1463 LELNTGGDFDNAIS

-1500 GGTTISSGTLIA
+1500 GGTTISGGTLVA
-1512 TNVEALGTGDVT
+1512 SNVEALG
-1524 DNATLELNTGGDFDN
+1524 
-1539 NIGGTGS
+1539 
-1546 VVKSGDETLTLSGAN
+1546 SGDIT
-1561 SYTGGTTISGGTL
+1561 
-1574 VATSVDA
+1574 
-1581 LGSGDVTDNATLE
+1581 
-1594 MNTGGDFANN
+1594 
-1604 IGGTGSVVKSG
+1604 
-1615 DKTLTLSGSNTY
+1615 
-1627 AGGTTINDGTLVAN
+1627 
-1641 NVEALGT
+1641 
-1648 GDVIDNAT
+1648 DNAT

-1680 KTLTLSGANSYSG
+1680 ETLTLSGTNTYTG
-1693 ATTISGGTLIAANV
+1693 GTTISGGTLIATHV

-1726 GQFTVTDLTTESGGN
+1726 GQFAVTDLTTESGGN

-1845 DDMGKQYELTTA
+1845 DDTGKQYELTTA

-1892 VDATLDPA
+1892 VDATLDPDSA
-1900 SSTGW
+1900 TGW

-1921 AENTYTGGTTIS
+1921 AENTYTVGTTIS

-1977 GDDALTLSG
+1977 GDKMLTLSG
-1986 ANTYTGG
+1986 TNSYSGG
-1993 TTINDGTLVACNVE
+1993 TLISGGTLVATNVD
-2007 ALGTGDVTDNATL
+2007 ALGSGDVTDDATL
-2020 ELNTGGTFDNV
+2020 ELNTGGTFDNA
-2031 ISGSGQMVKSGDDTL
+2031 ISGSGQVVKSGDDTL

-2058 TISGGT
+2058 I
-2064 LVATSVDAL
+2064 
-2073 GSGDVTNDAVLELNT
+2073 
-2088 GGDFDNAISGSGQVV
+2088 
-2103 KSGDETLTL
+2103 
-2112 SGANSYT
+2112 
-2119 GGTTISGGTLVASN
+2119 ISGGTLVASN
-2133 VEALGSSDVTDNA
+2133 VEALGT
-2146 TLELNTGGDFTNNIS
+2146 
-2161 GSGQVVKSGDDVL
+2161 
-2174 TLSGANSYSGG
+2174 
-2185 TLISDGTLVASN
+2185 
-2197 VEALGTG
+2197 
-2204 DITDN
+2204 
-2209 AVLELNTGGDFDNA
+2209 
-2223 ISGSGQV
+2223 
-2230 VKSGDET
+2230 
-2237 LTLSGSNT
+2237 
-2245 YTGGTTISGGT
+2245 
-2256 LVASNVDALGTG
+2256 
-2268 DVTDNATLELNTGGT
+2268 
-2283 FDNVISG
+2283 
-2290 SGQVVK
+2290 
-2296 SGDKTLTL
+2296 
-2304 SGANSYTGGTTINDG
+2304 
-2319 TLVASNVDALGSGD
+2319 GD

-2339 LELNTGGDFTNN
+2339 LE
-2351 ISGSGQVVKSGD
+2351 
-2363 ETLTLSGTNSYTDGT
+2363 
-2378 LISGG
+2378 
-2383 TLVATNLEALGT
+2383 
-2395 GDVTN
+2395 
-2400 NATLELNT
+2400 
-2408 GGDFTNNISGS
+2408 
-2419 GQVVK
+2419 
-2424 SGDETLTLSG
+2424 
-2434 ANSYT
+2434 
-2439 GGTTISG
+2439 
-2446 GTLVASNVE
+2446 
-2455 ALGSGDV
+2455 
-2462 TDNATL
+2462 
-2468 EMNTGGDFDN
+2468 
-2478 AISGSGQVVKS
+2478 
-2489 GDKTLTLSGA
+2489 
-2499 NSYTGGTTISGGTLV
+2499 
-2514 ASNVEALG
+2514 
-2522 SGDIDNYASLQL
+2522 
-2534 NASGQFVT
+2534 
-2542 ANLTTHD
+2542 
-2549 NATTAIGA
+2549 
-2557 GSALRANTLTQE
+2557 
-2569 ANSTLAVH
+2569 
-2577 LIDSNSGAIVTADHA
+2577 
-2592 NLGGTLDITGIGNVA
+2592 
-2607 KSWTRDAYAY
+2607 
-2617 TLIDTDSAINSD
+2617 
-2629 FAQFTVAGM
+2629 
-2638 DAKQV
+2638 
-2643 DFLTVDGRVNA
+2643 
-2654 ADDTRYDV
+2654 
-2662 TASLSWYADS
+2662 
-2672 DNAATD
+2672 
-2678 AHGTFTL
+2678 
-2685 SEQGHSFTLNTA
+2685 
-2697 LTDVDATLN
+2697 
-2706 PDSATYWDGKSLIK
+2706 
-2720 RGAGTL
+2720 
-2726 ILGAQ
+2726 
-2731 NTYSGDTDVQ
+2731 
-2741 EGALWLA
+2741 
-2748 ETATIGSAGSAQAV
+2748 
-2762 NIAAN
+2762 
-2767 AAFGGHN
+2767 
-2774 ATVNGHVNNQGSL
+2774 
-2787 YFVDTFTVNGDV
+2787 
-2799 VNSSAMISGS
+2799 
-2809 DQPNNTLT
+2809 
-2817 IAGNYTGNDGHLYLN
+2817 
-2832 TQLGDDSSPTDKL
+2832 
-2845 IVTGDTA
+2845 
-2852 GSTTLHI
+2852 
-2859 TNVNGLGAQTVNGIE
+2859 
-2874 VIEVG
+2874 
-2879 GQSDGDFTLYK
+2879 
-2890 GHVDINAWTYTL
+2890 
-2902 KQDGGD
+2902 
-2908 WYLRS
+2908 
-2913 ESDDV
+2913 
-2918 PDDGGEVTPPD
+2918 
-2929 DGGEVTPPD
+2929 
-2938 DGGDV
+2938 
-2943 TPPDGGG
+2943 
-2950 DVTPPD
+2950 
-2956 DGGEVTPPDDGGE
+2956 
-2969 VTPPD
+2969 
-2974 DGGDVTPPD
+2974 
-2983 DGGDVTPV
+2983 
-2991 APQYRAD
+2991 
-2998 IGVYLGNQWMAR
+2998 
-3010 NLQMQTLYDREG
+3010 
-3022 SQYRSADGSIWMRFK
+3022 
-3037 AGKAES
+3037 
-3043 QAVNGNVDIDSDY
+3043 
-3056 SQFQLGGDI
+3056 
-3065 LTWSDGAQSV
+3065 
-3075 TVGLMGSYINANTDS
+3075 
-3090 TGNRGADGS
+3090 
-3099 QFSANGSVDGY
+3099 
-3110 NLGLYATWFADA
+3110 
-3122 QSHRGAYIDSWYQYG
+3122 
-3137 AYNNSVDNDGL
+3137 
-3148 SASRYDSA
+3148 
-3156 AHAVSLETGYR
+3156 
-3167 YDIALSNRNTVSL
+3167 
-3180 TPQAQVTWQR
+3180 
-3190 YSADTVIDD
+3190 
-3199 GGTRISGQ
+3199 
-3207 NDDSWTTRLGMRV
+3207 
-3220 DGKLYKESGRIQ
+3220 
-3232 PFMEVNW
+3232 
-3239 LHASDNA
+3239 
-3246 AATFGDTK
+3246 
-3254 VSQDLPNDR
+3254 
-3263 VEVKVGIQANVSERL
+3263 
-3278 SVYAQAAGQKGKN
+3278 
-3291 DYGDASFSL
+3291 
-3300 NMRYN
+3300 
-3305 W
+3305 

>member
-119 MNLDSLTGATSVH
+119 MNLDSSTGATSVH

-143 GTIMLQNGGSV
+143 GAIMLQNGGSV
-154 INDARIENNATY
+154 INDARIENSATY
-166 EHDPQDIPQEYA
+166 EHDPEDIPQEYA

-216 INSDGSWRS
+216 ISSDGSWRS

-249 DGSGK
+249 DGSNK

-289 ALYYGSHF
+289 ALYHGSHF

-369 GGGSGD
+369 GGGAGD

-396 SSVYG
+396 STVYG
-401 VYLDST
+401 VYLDSA

-416 QAGGAI
+416 QAGSAI

-436 ITNQGKMT
+436 ISNQGKMT

-507 TESGSTIVA
+507 TESGSAIVA

-541 SISYGIQYNSG
+541 NMSYGIQYNSG
-552 TSGTITNTGTI
+552 ASGTITNTGTI

-594 YGVYVTTGHT
+594 FGVYVTTGHT

-612 ITANTAVQ
+612 ISANTAVQ
-620 LNGNN
+620 FHGNN
-625 NTLANAGAILGDTNG
+625 NKLANAGAILGDTNG

-650 TSQGKITGGTNA
+650 TSQGKITGGINA

-677 TGTEISGNI
+677 TGTEISGSI

-721 DWTLP
+721 DWTLS

-764 TLQIGNSGTLGAFN
+764 TLQIGNGGTLGAFN

-807 IKQGGGELTLSNNN
+807 VKQGGGELTLSNNN

-962 AMNSDAFITV
+962 AMNPDAFITV

-992 ADRYNAAIDA
+992 ADRDNAAIDA

-1049 TYTGGTTI
+1049 TYTGSTTI
-1057 SDGTLVAN
+1057 SEGTLIAT

-1073 NVTDNATLELNTGGD
+1073 NVTDNATLEMNTGGD
-1088 FDNAISGSGQVVKS
+1088 FDNA
-1102 GDDALTL
+1102 
-1109 SGTNTYSGGTTI
+1109 
-1121 SGGTLIAS
+1121 
-1129 NVEALGTGDVTDNAV
+1129 
-1144 LELNTGGDFANNIG
+1144 
-1158 GSGQVVKSGDETLT
+1158 
-1172 LSGTNSYTGGTTISG
+1172 
-1187 GTLVASNVEAL
+1187 
-1198 GSGDVTDNATLEMN
+1198 
-1212 TGGDFANNIGGTGSV
+1212 
-1227 VKSGDKTL
+1227 
-1235 TLSGSNIYTGGTLIS
+1235 
-1250 GGTLIATNVDALGT
+1250 
-1264 GDVTD
+1264 
-1269 NATLEM
+1269 
-1275 NTGGDFANA
+1275 
-1284 IGGTGSVVKSGDETL
+1284 
-1299 TLSGSNIYTGGTTIS
+1299 
-1314 GGTLVA
+1314 
-1320 TNVEA
+1320 
-1325 LGSGD
+1325 
-1330 VTDNATL
+1330 
-1337 ELNTGGTF
+1337 
-1345 DNVISGSGQVVKSGD
+1345 
-1360 DALTLSGNNSYTG
+1360 
-1373 GTLISDGTLVASNV
+1373 
-1387 EALGSGDVTDNA
+1387 
-1399 TLALNTGG
+1399 
-1407 DFTNNIG
+1407 
-1414 GTGRVEKSGDD
+1414 
-1425 ALTLSGANSYTGG
+1425 
-1438 TLISGGTL
+1438 
-1446 VATNVDA
+1446 
-1453 LGTGN
+1453 
-1458 VTDNA
+1458 
-1463 TLELNTGGDFDNAIS
+1463 
-1478 GSGQVVKSGDK
+1478 
-1489 TLTLSGANSYT
+1489 
-1500 GGTTISSGTLIA
+1500 
-1512 TNVEALGTGDVT
+1512 
-1524 DNATLELNTGGDFDN
+1524 
-1539 NIGGTGS
+1539 
-1546 VVKSGDETLTLSGAN
+1546 
-1561 SYTGGTTISGGTL
+1561 
-1574 VATSVDA
+1574 
-1581 LGSGDVTDNATLE
+1581 
-1594 MNTGGDFANN
+1594 
-1604 IGGTGSVVKSG
+1604 
-1615 DKTLTLSGSNTY
+1615 
-1627 AGGTTINDGTLVAN
+1627 
-1641 NVEALGT
+1641 
-1648 GDVIDNAT
+1648 
-1656 LELNT
+1656 
-1661 GGDFDNAI
+1661 
-1669 SGSGQVVKSGD
+1669 
-1680 KTLTLSGANSYSG
+1680 
-1693 ATTISGGTLIAANV
+1693 
-1707 NALGTGAIDN
+1707 
-1717 RASLLLDAS
+1717 
-1726 GQFTVTDLTTESGGN
+1726 
-1741 TEIGAGSTLQATT
+1741 
-1754 LTQKSDSTLTINL
+1754 
-1767 NSNTADPVIHA
+1767 
-1778 ASQVSL
+1778 
-1784 AGTLDITGVGDVLD
+1784 
-1798 SDPASTDD
+1798 
-1806 LDTFTLIASDKTIA
+1806 
-1820 GDFEKLTVAGM
+1820 
-1831 DADLADFITVDGRI
+1831 
-1845 DDMGKQYELTTA
+1845 
-1857 LTWYADRDDAVTDA
+1857 
-1871 HGTFNLTNADGSF
+1871 
-1884 AVNTVLEN
+1884 
-1892 VDATLDPA
+1892 
-1900 SSTGW
+1900 
-1905 DGTSLIKQGAG
+1905 
-1916 TLILN
+1916 
-1921 AENTYTGGTTIS
+1921 
-1933 GGTLVATNVDA
+1933 
-1944 LGSGDVTDDATLE
+1944 
-1957 LNTGGTFD
+1957 
-1965 NAISGSGQVVKS
+1965 
-1977 GDDALTLSG
+1977 
-1986 ANTYTGG
+1986 
-1993 TTINDGTLVACNVE
+1993 
-2007 ALGTGDVTDNATL
+2007 
-2020 ELNTGGTFDNV
+2020 
-2031 ISGSGQMVKSGDDTL
+2031 
-2046 TLSGSNTYTGGT
+2046 
-2058 TISGGT
+2058 
-2064 LVATSVDAL
+2064 
-2073 GSGDVTNDAVLELNT
+2073 
-2088 GGDFDNAISGSGQVV
+2088 
-2103 KSGDETLTL
+2103 
-2112 SGANSYT
+2112 
-2119 GGTTISGGTLVASN
+2119 
-2133 VEALGSSDVTDNA
+2133 
-2146 TLELNTGGDFTNNIS
+2146 IS

-2204 DITDN
+2204 DVTDD

-2230 VKSGDET
+2230 VKSGDDVLTLSGANSYSGGTLISDGTLVASNVEALGT
-2237 LTLSGSNT
+2237 GDVTDDATLELNTGGDFINNIGGTGRVEKSGDDKLTLSGSNT
-2245 YTGGTTISGGT
+2245 YTGGTLISSGTLVANDVNALGTGDVTDNATLMLNTGGDFTNNIGGTGRVEKSGDDALTLSGSNTYTGGTLISGGT
-2256 LVASNVDALGTG
+2256 LVANDVNALGTGDITDNATLALNAVGDFDNAISGSGKVEKSGDDALTLSGSNTYTGGTLISSGTLVASNVEALGTG
-2268 DVTDNATLELNTGGT
+2268 DVTDNATLELNTSGTFDNAISGSGQVVKSGDKMLTLSGANSYSGGTLISDGTLVASNVESLGTGDVTDDATLELNTGGDFINNIGGTGRVEKSGDDKLTLSGSNTYTGGTLISSGTLVANDVNALGTGDVTDNATLMLNTGGDFTNNIGGTGRVEKSGDDALTLSGSNTYTGGTLISDGTLVASNVEALGTGDVTDNATLELNTSGT

-2296 SGDKTLTL
+2296 SGDDALTLSGSNTYRGGTTISGGTLVATSVEALGTGDVTDNATLALNTGGDFINNIGGTGRVEKSGDQTLTL
-2304 SGANSYTGGTTINDG
+2304 SGANSYTGGTLISSG
-2319 TLVASNVDALGSGD
+2319 TLVASNV
-2333 VTNDAV
+2333 N
-2339 LELNTGGDFTNN
+2339 
-2351 ISGSGQVVKSGD
+2351 
-2363 ETLTLSGTNSYTDGT
+2363 
-2378 LISGG
+2378 
-2383 TLVATNLEALGT
+2383 
-2395 GDVTN
+2395 
-2400 NATLELNT
+2400 
-2408 GGDFTNNISGS
+2408 
-2419 GQVVK
+2419 
-2424 SGDETLTLSG
+2424 
-2434 ANSYT
+2434 
-2439 GGTTISG
+2439 
-2446 GTLVASNVE
+2446 

-2462 TDNATL
+2462 TDNAVL
-2468 EMNTGGDFDN
+2468 ELNTGGTFDN
-2478 AISGSGQVVKS
+2478 AISGSGQVEKS
-2489 GDKTLTLSGA
+2489 GDGTLTLSGS
-2499 NSYTGGTTISGGTLV
+2499 NTYTGGTLISDGTLV

-2654 ADDTRYDV
+2654 DDDTRYDV

-2706 PDSATYWDGKSLIK
+2706 PDSATDWDGKSLIK

-2774 ATVNGHVNNQGSL
+2774 ATVNGHVNNLGNL

-2879 GQSDGDFTLYK
+2879 GQSDGDFRLYK

-2943 TPPDGGG
+2943 TPPDDGG

-2983 DGGDVTPV
+2983 DGGDVTPPDDGGDITPPDGGDVTPV

-3075 TVGLMGSYINANTDS
+3075 TVGLMGSYINASTDS

-3207 NDDSWTTRLGMRV
+3207 NDDSWTTRLGVRV

-3246 AATFGDTK
+3246 SATFGDTK

-3263 VEVKVGIQANVSERL
+3263 LEVKVGIQANVSERL

>member
-81 VATDTATSAA
+81 VATDTAASAA

-143 GTIMLQNGGSV
+143 GTILLQNGGSV
-154 INDARIENNATY
+154 INDARIENSATY
-166 EHDPQDIPQEYA
+166 EHDPEDIPQEYA

-249 DGSGK
+249 DGSNK

-289 ALYYGSHF
+289 ALYHGSHF

-369 GGGSGD
+369 GGGAGD

-386 TVVNNSGTMS
+386 TIVNNSGTMS

-401 VYLDST
+401 VYLDSA

-486 GSKITTT
+486 GSKITAT
-493 STGISIAGGNNQIT
+493 STGISIASGNNQVT
-507 TESGSTIVA
+507 TESGSAIVA

-541 SISYGIQYNSG
+541 SNSYGIQYNSG
-552 TSGTITNTGTI
+552 ASGTITNTGTI

-568 GAGDASVYAHGGAVT
+568 GVGDASVYAHGGAVT

-594 YGVYVTTGHT
+594 FGVYVTTGHT

-640 VTINGSGNTL
+640 VTISGSGNTL

-662 ILINSGSKNN
+662 VLINSGSKNN
-672 TLTLN
+672 TITLN
-677 TGTEISGNI
+677 TGTEISGSI

-721 DWTLP
+721 DWTLS

-764 TLQIGNSGTLGAFN
+764 TLQIGNGGTLGAFN

-807 IKQGGGELTLSNNN
+807 VKQGGGELTLSNNN

-952 DFDDITINGN
+952 DFDGITINGN
-962 AMNSDAFITV
+962 AMNPDAFITV

-1049 TYTGGTTI
+1049 TYTGGTLI
-1057 SDGTLVAN
+1057 SDGTLVAS

-1073 NVTDNATLELNTGGD
+1073 DITDNAVLELNTGGD

-1102 GDDALTL
+1102 GDETLTL
-1109 SGTNTYSGGTTI
+1109 SGSNTYTGGTII
-1121 SGGTLIAS
+1121 SGGTLVAT
-1129 NVEALGTGDVTDNAV
+1129 NVEALGTGDVTDNAT
-1144 LELNTGGDFANNIG
+1144 LELNTGGDFDNAIG
-1158 GSGQVVKSGDETLT
+1158 GTGSVVKSGDKTLT
-1172 LSGTNSYTGGTTISG
+1172 LSGANSYTGGTTISG

-1198 GSGDVTDNATLEMN
+1198 GSGDVTDNATLELN

-1235 TLSGSNIYTGGTLIS
+1235 TLSGT
-1250 GGTLIATNVDALGT
+1250 
-1264 GDVTD
+1264 
-1269 NATLEM
+1269 
-1275 NTGGDFANA
+1275 
-1284 IGGTGSVVKSGDETL
+1284 
-1299 TLSGSNIYTGGTTIS
+1299 
-1314 GGTLVA
+1314 
-1320 TNVEA
+1320 
-1325 LGSGD
+1325 
-1330 VTDNATL
+1330 
-1337 ELNTGGTF
+1337 
-1345 DNVISGSGQVVKSGD
+1345 
-1360 DALTLSGNNSYTG
+1360 
-1373 GTLISDGTLVASNV
+1373 
-1387 EALGSGDVTDNA
+1387 
-1399 TLALNTGG
+1399 
-1407 DFTNNIG
+1407 
-1414 GTGRVEKSGDD
+1414 
-1425 ALTLSGANSYTGG
+1425 
-1438 TLISGGTL
+1438 
-1446 VATNVDA
+1446 
-1453 LGTGN
+1453 
-1458 VTDNA
+1458 
-1463 TLELNTGGDFDNAIS
+1463 
-1478 GSGQVVKSGDK
+1478 
-1489 TLTLSGANSYT
+1489 
-1500 GGTTISSGTLIA
+1500 
-1512 TNVEALGTGDVT
+1512 
-1524 DNATLELNTGGDFDN
+1524 
-1539 NIGGTGS
+1539 
-1546 VVKSGDETLTLSGAN
+1546 N

-1574 VATSVDA
+1574 VA
-1581 LGSGDVTDNATLE
+1581 
-1594 MNTGGDFANN
+1594 
-1604 IGGTGSVVKSG
+1604 
-1615 DKTLTLSGSNTY
+1615 
-1627 AGGTTINDGTLVAN
+1627 N

-1648 GDVIDNAT
+1648 GDVTNNAT

-1693 ATTISGGTLIAANV
+1693 ATTISGGTLIATHV

-1767 NSNTADPVIHA
+1767 NGNTVDPVIHA

-1845 DDMGKQYELTTA
+1845 DDTGKQYELTTA

-1900 SSTGW
+1900 SATGW

-1965 NAISGSGQVVKS
+1965 NAIGGSGNVVKS
-1977 GDDALTLSG
+1977 GA
-1986 ANTYTGG
+1986 
-1993 TTINDGTLVACNVE
+1993 
-2007 ALGTGDVTDNATL
+2007 
-2020 ELNTGGTFDNV
+2020 
-2031 ISGSGQMVKSGDDTL
+2031 DTL
-2046 TLSGSNTYTGGT
+2046 TLSGS
-2058 TISGGT
+2058 
-2064 LVATSVDAL
+2064 
-2073 GSGDVTNDAVLELNT
+2073 
-2088 GGDFDNAISGSGQVV
+2088 
-2103 KSGDETLTL
+2103 
-2112 SGANSYT
+2112 NSYT

-2133 VEALGSSDVTDNA
+2133 VEALGTGDVTDDATLELNTGGDFDNAISGSGKVEKSGDDALTLSGANTYSGGTLISDGTLVASNVEALGTGDVTDNAVLELNTGGDFDNAISGSGQVEKSGDGTLTLSGSNTYTGGTTINDGTLIATSVDALGSGDVTDNATLALNTGGTFDNAISGSGQVVKSGDDVLTLSGANSYSGGTLISDGTLVASNVEALGSGDVTNDAVLELNTGGTFDNTISGSGRVVKSGDGALTLSGANSYSGGTLISDGTLIAGRVDVLGSGDVTDNA
-2146 TLELNTGGDFTNNIS
+2146 TLELNTGGTFDNAIS

-2204 DITDN
+2204 DVTDNATLEMNTGGDFINNIGGTGRVEKSGDDALTLSGSNTYTGGTTINDGTLIATSVDALGSGDVTNNAVLELNTGGDFINNIGGTGRVEKSGDETLTLSGSNTYTGGTLISGGTLVATNVEALGTGDVTDNAVLELNTGGDFINNIGGTGRVEKSGDDTLTLSGSNSYTGGTLISSGTLVATNVDALGSGDVTDNATLELNTGGTFDNAISGSGQVVKSGDETLTLSGANSYTGGTLISSGTLVANDVNALGTGDVTDN

-2237 LTLSGSNT
+2237 LTLSG
-2245 YTGGTTISGGT
+2245 
-2256 LVASNVDALGTG
+2256 
-2268 DVTDNATLELNTGGT
+2268 
-2283 FDNVISG
+2283 
-2290 SGQVVK
+2290 
-2296 SGDKTLTL
+2296 
-2304 SGANSYTGGTTINDG
+2304 ANSYTG
-2319 TLVASNVDALGSGD
+2319 
-2333 VTNDAV
+2333 
-2339 LELNTGGDFTNN
+2339 
-2351 ISGSGQVVKSGD
+2351 
-2363 ETLTLSGTNSYTDGT
+2363 GT

-2383 TLVATNLEALGT
+2383 TLVAT
-2395 GDVTN
+2395 
-2400 NATLELNT
+2400 
-2408 GGDFTNNISGS
+2408 S
-2419 GQVVK
+2419 
-2424 SGDETLTLSG
+2424 
-2434 ANSYT
+2434 
-2439 GGTTISG
+2439 
-2446 GTLVASNVE
+2446 VE

-2462 TDNATL
+2462 TDNAVL
-2468 EMNTGGDFDN
+2468 ELNTGGTFDN

-2549 NATTAIGA
+2549 NAITAIGA

-2654 ADDTRYDV
+2654 DDDTRYDV

-2774 ATVNGHVNNQGSL
+2774 STVNGHVNNQGSL

-2879 GQSDGDFTLYK
+2879 GQSDGDFRLYK

-2938 DGGDV
+2938 DGGE
-2943 TPPDGGG
+2943 
-2950 DVTPPD
+2950 VTPPD

-2974 DGGDVTPPD
+2974 DDGEVTPPD
-2983 DGGDVTPV
+2983 DGGDITPPDDGGDITPPDGGDVTPV

-3075 TVGLMGSYINANTDS
+3075 TVGLMGSYINASTDS

-3207 NDDSWTTRLGMRV
+3207 NDDSWTTRLGVRV

-3246 AATFGDTK
+3246 SATFGDTK

-3263 VEVKVGIQANVSERL
+3263 MEVKVGIQANVSERL

>member
-1 MNKTYNIIWNA
+1 
-12 ARGMYIVT
+12 
-20 SELARSGSRAIVSV
+20 
-34 SASCAVTLLAMD
+34 
-46 AAPAVA
+46 
-52 EETRVSIPSQ
+52 
-62 TTTYTLSGA
+62 
-71 TPFVVETGNT
+71 
-81 VATDTATSAA
+81 
-91 IVGDNSNDWD
+91 
-101 LLIESGA
+101 
-108 VVGSSLTDSQA
+108 
-119 MNLDSLTGATSVH
+119 
-132 NQGTITGSNED
+132 
-143 GTIMLQNGGSV
+143 
-154 INDARIENNATY
+154 
-166 EHDPQDIPQEYA
+166 
-178 GVYMLN
+178 
-184 GGSYVSSESG
+184 
-194 VLEGV
+194 
-199 SGVIVQSGEA
+199 
-209 HITNGGM
+209 
-216 INSDGSWRS
+216 
-225 YGVEFRDGTYGT
+225 
-237 IVNTGTI
+237 
-244 ITTAS
+244 
-249 DGSGK
+249 
-254 IEDAAIYVHTLND
+254 
-267 MAVSGSVSVDN
+267 
-278 SGLMQSDFITV
+278 
-289 ALYYGSHF
+289 
-297 EVVNRVGGV
+297 
-306 ITAGNSSLVG
+306 
-316 IKSTAMELKVGVDN
+316 
-330 LVTNDGTISAYGTA
+330 
-344 NTYGIHYGESTS
+344 
-356 GGVITNTGSITTT
+356 
-369 GGGSGD
+369 
-375 ASVYVHGNGDG
+375 
-386 TVVNNSGTMS
+386 
-396 SSVYG
+396 
-401 VYLDST
+401 
-407 RSKGHTLNN
+407 
-416 QAGGAI
+416 
-422 SANTA
+422 
-427 VAINGNGNT
+427 
-436 ITNQGKMT
+436 
-444 GVSDGLLISGNNNIV
+444 
-459 TTSGGEI
+459 
-466 SGKNGIRVSKG
+466 
-477 SGNQITAKS
+477 
-486 GSKITTT
+486 
-493 STGISIAGGNNQIT
+493 
-507 TESGSTIVA
+507 
-516 KDNGILINSGA
+516 
-527 NNVTNGG
+527 
-534 SITATGS
+534 
-541 SISYGIQYNSG
+541 
-552 TSGTITNTGTI
+552 
-563 TTTGK
+563 
-568 GAGDASVYAHGGAVT
+568 
-583 INNSGTMDSSV
+583 
-594 YGVYVTTGHT
+594 
-604 LNNLAGGS
+604 
-612 ITANTAVQ
+612 
-620 LNGNN
+620 
-625 NTLANAGAILGDTNG
+625 
-640 VTINGSGNTL
+640 
-650 TSQGKITGGTNA
+650 
-662 ILINSGSKNN
+662 
-672 TLTLN
+672 
-677 TGTEISGNI
+677 
-686 TDDNNSAS
+686 
-694 ANNNLILDGE
+694 
-704 GTLGS
+704 
-709 SISGLNSVTSSG
+709 
-721 DWTLP
+721 
-726 GATMNLSGT
+726 
-735 TNSALW
+735 
-741 VKSGTLILNG
+741 
-751 AMTAKGATVDSGT
+751 
-764 TLQIGNSGTLGAFN
+764 
-778 GDIVDNGTLT
+778 
-788 FNRSD
+788 
-793 AAAYGSVISGSGNV
+793 
-807 IKQGGGELTLSNNN
+807 
-821 SYSGGTT
+821 
-828 IAEGTLTATAGGALG
+828 
-843 SGNIDNR
+843 
-850 AYLKLDA
+850 
-857 ASASDPFIVADLT
+857 
-870 THSGATVEIG
+870 
-880 AGSTLQANTL
+880 
-890 TQQDGSTLT
+890 
-899 ADLTATSGP
+899 
-908 AIRAKNV
+908 
-915 NLDGTLNV
+915 
-923 ASPAS
+923 
-928 QEPIRST
+928 
-935 DDLISLAL
+935 
-943 IESDNAISG
+943 
-952 DFDDITINGN
+952 
-962 AMNSDAFITV
+962 
-972 VGQKNVNDTH
+972 
-982 YDLVETLTWY
+982 
-992 ADRYNAAIDA
+992 
-1002 HGTFNLADADDSF
+1002 
-1015 TVNTVLE
+1015 
-1022 NVDANSGWNGQSLTK
+1022 
-1037 TGAGTL
+1037 
-1043 ILNAEN
+1043 
-1049 TYTGGTTI
+1049 
-1057 SDGTLVAN
+1057 
-1065 NVEALGTG
+1065 
-1073 NVTDNATLELNTGGD
+1073 
-1088 FDNAISGSGQVVKS
+1088 
-1102 GDDALTL
+1102 
-1109 SGTNTYSGGTTI
+1109 
-1121 SGGTLIAS
+1121 
-1129 NVEALGTGDVTDNAV
+1129 
-1144 LELNTGGDFANNIG
+1144 
-1158 GSGQVVKSGDETLT
+1158 
-1172 LSGTNSYTGGTTISG
+1172 
-1187 GTLVASNVEAL
+1187 
-1198 GSGDVTDNATLEMN
+1198 
-1212 TGGDFANNIGGTGSV
+1212 
-1227 VKSGDKTL
+1227 
-1235 TLSGSNIYTGGTLIS
+1235 
-1250 GGTLIATNVDALGT
+1250 
-1264 GDVTD
+1264 
-1269 NATLEM
+1269 
-1275 NTGGDFANA
+1275 
-1284 IGGTGSVVKSGDETL
+1284 
-1299 TLSGSNIYTGGTTIS
+1299 
-1314 GGTLVA
+1314 
-1320 TNVEA
+1320 
-1325 LGSGD
+1325 
-1330 VTDNATL
+1330 
-1337 ELNTGGTF
+1337 
-1345 DNVISGSGQVVKSGD
+1345 ISGSGQVVKSGD

-1387 EALGSGDVTDNA
+1387 EALGSGDVTN
-1399 TLALNTGG
+1399 
-1407 DFTNNIG
+1407 
-1414 GTGRVEKSGDD
+1414 D
-1425 ALTLSGANSYTGG
+1425 A
-1438 TLISGGTL
+1438 
-1446 VATNVDA
+1446 V
-1453 LGTGN
+1453 
-1458 VTDNA
+1458 
-1463 TLELNTGGDFDNAIS
+1463 LELNTGGDFDNAIS

-1500 GGTTISSGTLIA
+1500 GGTTISGGTLVA
-1512 TNVEALGTGDVT
+1512 SNVEALG
-1524 DNATLELNTGGDFDN
+1524 
-1539 NIGGTGS
+1539 
-1546 VVKSGDETLTLSGAN
+1546 SGDIT
-1561 SYTGGTTISGGTL
+1561 
-1574 VATSVDA
+1574 
-1581 LGSGDVTDNATLE
+1581 
-1594 MNTGGDFANN
+1594 
-1604 IGGTGSVVKSG
+1604 
-1615 DKTLTLSGSNTY
+1615 
-1627 AGGTTINDGTLVAN
+1627 
-1641 NVEALGT
+1641 
-1648 GDVIDNAT
+1648 DNAT

-1680 KTLTLSGANSYSG
+1680 ETLTLSGTNTYTG
-1693 ATTISGGTLIAANV
+1693 GTTISGGTLIATHV

-1726 GQFTVTDLTTESGGN
+1726 GQFAVTDLTTESGGN

-1845 DDMGKQYELTTA
+1845 DDTGKQYELTTA

-1892 VDATLDPA
+1892 VDATLDPDSA
-1900 SSTGW
+1900 TGW

-1921 AENTYTGGTTIS
+1921 AENTYTVGTTIS

-1977 GDDALTLSG
+1977 GDKMLTLSG
-1986 ANTYTGG
+1986 TNSYSGG
-1993 TTINDGTLVACNVE
+1993 TLISGGTLVATNVD
-2007 ALGTGDVTDNATL
+2007 ALGSGDVTDDATL
-2020 ELNTGGTFDNV
+2020 ELNTGGTFDNA
-2031 ISGSGQMVKSGDDTL
+2031 ISGSGQVVKSGDDTL

-2058 TISGGT
+2058 I
-2064 LVATSVDAL
+2064 
-2073 GSGDVTNDAVLELNT
+2073 
-2088 GGDFDNAISGSGQVV
+2088 
-2103 KSGDETLTL
+2103 
-2112 SGANSYT
+2112 
-2119 GGTTISGGTLVASN
+2119 ISGGTLVASN
-2133 VEALGSSDVTDNA
+2133 VEALGTGDVTND
-2146 TLELNTGGDFTNNIS
+2146 
-2161 GSGQVVKSGDDVL
+2161 
-2174 TLSGANSYSGG
+2174 
-2185 TLISDGTLVASN
+2185 
-2197 VEALGTG
+2197 
-2204 DITDN
+2204 

-2245 YTGGTTISGGT
+2245 YTGGTLISGGT
-2256 LVASNVDALGTG
+2256 LVASNV
-2268 DVTDNATLELNTGGT
+2268 E
-2283 FDNVISG
+2283 
-2290 SGQVVK
+2290 
-2296 SGDKTLTL
+2296 
-2304 SGANSYTGGTTINDG
+2304 
-2319 TLVASNVDALGSGD
+2319 ALGSGD

-2339 LELNTGGDFTNN
+2339 LELNTGGDFTNAISGSGQVVKSGDETLTLSGAN
-2351 ISGSGQVVKSGD
+2351 SYTGGTLISGGTLIASNVEALGTGDVTDNAVLELNTGGDFDNAISGSGQVEKSGDETLTLSGANSYTGGTLISSGTLVANDVNALGTGDVTDNAVLELNTGGTFDNAISGSGQVVKSGDETLTLSGSNTYTGGTTINDGTLIATSVDALGSGDVTDNAVLELNTGGDFDNAISGSGQVVKSGD

-2408 GGDFTNNISGS
+2408 GGTFDNAISGS

-2424 SGDETLTLSG
+2424 SGDDALTLSG
-2434 ANSYT
+2434 SNTYT

-2446 GTLVASNVE
+2446 GTLIATSVD

-2462 TDNATL
+2462 TDNAVL
-2468 EMNTGGDFDN
+2468 ELNTGGTFDN

-2489 GDKTLTLSGA
+2489 GDKTLTLSGS
-2499 NSYTGGTTISGGTLV
+2499 NTYTGGTTISGGTLI

-2522 SGDIDNYASLQL
+2522 SGNIDNYASLQL

-2557 GSALRANTLTQE
+2557 GSTLRANTLTQE

-2577 LIDSNSGAIVTADHA
+2577 LTDSNSGAIVTADHA

-2706 PDSATYWDGKSLIK
+2706 PDSATDWDGKSLIK

-2774 ATVNGHVNNQGSL
+2774 ATVNGHVNNLGSL

-2918 PDDGGEVTPPD
+2918 PDDGGDVTPPD
-2929 DGGEVTPPD
+2929 DGGDVIPPDDGGDVTPPD

-2943 TPPDGGG
+2943 TPPDDGG
-2950 DVTPPD
+2950 D
-2956 DGGEVTPPDDGGE
+2956 

-2983 DGGDVTPV
+2983 DGGDVTPPDDDGDITPPDGGDVTPV

-3022 SQYRSADGSIWMRFK
+3022 SQYRSADGSVWMRFK

-3075 TVGLMGSYINANTDS
+3075 TVGLMGSYINASTDS

-3246 AATFGDTK
+3246 SATFGDTK

>member
-1 MNKTYNIIWNA
+1 A
-12 ARGMYIVT
+12 
-20 SELARSGSRAIVSV
+20 
-34 SASCAVTLLAMD
+34 
-46 AAPAVA
+46 
-52 EETRVSIPSQ
+52 
-62 TTTYTLSGA
+62 
-71 TPFVVETGNT
+71 
-81 VATDTATSAA
+81 
-91 IVGDNSNDWD
+91 
-101 LLIESGA
+101 
-108 VVGSSLTDSQA
+108 
-119 MNLDSLTGATSVH
+119 
-132 NQGTITGSNED
+132 
-143 GTIMLQNGGSV
+143 
-154 INDARIENNATY
+154 
-166 EHDPQDIPQEYA
+166 
-178 GVYMLN
+178 
-184 GGSYVSSESG
+184 
-194 VLEGV
+194 
-199 SGVIVQSGEA
+199 
-209 HITNGGM
+209 
-216 INSDGSWRS
+216 
-225 YGVEFRDGTYGT
+225 
-237 IVNTGTI
+237 
-244 ITTAS
+244 
-249 DGSGK
+249 
-254 IEDAAIYVHTLND
+254 
-267 MAVSGSVSVDN
+267 
-278 SGLMQSDFITV
+278 
-289 ALYYGSHF
+289 
-297 EVVNRVGGV
+297 
-306 ITAGNSSLVG
+306 
-316 IKSTAMELKVGVDN
+316 
-330 LVTNDGTISAYGTA
+330 
-344 NTYGIHYGESTS
+344 
-356 GGVITNTGSITTT
+356 
-369 GGGSGD
+369 
-375 ASVYVHGNGDG
+375 
-386 TVVNNSGTMS
+386 
-396 SSVYG
+396 
-401 VYLDST
+401 
-407 RSKGHTLNN
+407 
-416 QAGGAI
+416 
-422 SANTA
+422 
-427 VAINGNGNT
+427 
-436 ITNQGKMT
+436 
-444 GVSDGLLISGNNNIV
+444 
-459 TTSGGEI
+459 
-466 SGKNGIRVSKG
+466 
-477 SGNQITAKS
+477 
-486 GSKITTT
+486 
-493 STGISIAGGNNQIT
+493 
-507 TESGSTIVA
+507 
-516 KDNGILINSGA
+516 
-527 NNVTNGG
+527 
-534 SITATGS
+534 
-541 SISYGIQYNSG
+541 
-552 TSGTITNTGTI
+552 
-563 TTTGK
+563 
-568 GAGDASVYAHGGAVT
+568 
-583 INNSGTMDSSV
+583 
-594 YGVYVTTGHT
+594 
-604 LNNLAGGS
+604 
-612 ITANTAVQ
+612 
-620 LNGNN
+620 
-625 NTLANAGAILGDTNG
+625 
-640 VTINGSGNTL
+640 
-650 TSQGKITGGTNA
+650 
-662 ILINSGSKNN
+662 
-672 TLTLN
+672 
-677 TGTEISGNI
+677 
-686 TDDNNSAS
+686 
-694 ANNNLILDGE
+694 
-704 GTLGS
+704 
-709 SISGLNSVTSSG
+709 
-721 DWTLP
+721 
-726 GATMNLSGT
+726 
-735 TNSALW
+735 
-741 VKSGTLILNG
+741 
-751 AMTAKGATVDSGT
+751 
-764 TLQIGNSGTLGAFN
+764 
-778 GDIVDNGTLT
+778 
-788 FNRSD
+788 
-793 AAAYGSVISGSGNV
+793 
-807 IKQGGGELTLSNNN
+807 
-821 SYSGGTT
+821 
-828 IAEGTLTATAGGALG
+828 
-843 SGNIDNR
+843 
-850 AYLKLDA
+850 
-857 ASASDPFIVADLT
+857 
-870 THSGATVEIG
+870 
-880 AGSTLQANTL
+880 
-890 TQQDGSTLT
+890 
-899 ADLTATSGP
+899 
-908 AIRAKNV
+908 
-915 NLDGTLNV
+915 
-923 ASPAS
+923 
-928 QEPIRST
+928 
-935 DDLISLAL
+935 
-943 IESDNAISG
+943 
-952 DFDDITINGN
+952 
-962 AMNSDAFITV
+962 
-972 VGQKNVNDTH
+972 
-982 YDLVETLTWY
+982 
-992 ADRYNAAIDA
+992 
-1002 HGTFNLADADDSF
+1002 
-1015 TVNTVLE
+1015 
-1022 NVDANSGWNGQSLTK
+1022 
-1037 TGAGTL
+1037 
-1043 ILNAEN
+1043 
-1049 TYTGGTTI
+1049 
-1057 SDGTLVAN
+1057 
-1065 NVEALGTG
+1065 
-1073 NVTDNATLELNTGGD
+1073 
-1088 FDNAISGSGQVVKS
+1088 
-1102 GDDALTL
+1102 
-1109 SGTNTYSGGTTI
+1109 
-1121 SGGTLIAS
+1121 
-1129 NVEALGTGDVTDNAV
+1129 
-1144 LELNTGGDFANNIG
+1144 
-1158 GSGQVVKSGDETLT
+1158 
-1172 LSGTNSYTGGTTISG
+1172 NSYTGGTTISG
-1187 GTLVASNVEAL
+1187 GTLVVSNVEAL
-1198 GSGDVTDNATLEMN
+1198 GSGDVTDNATLELN
-1212 TGGDFANNIGGTGSV
+1212 TGGDFDNNIGGTGSV

-1235 TLSGSNIYTGGTLIS
+1235 TLSGANSYTGGTTIS
-1250 GGTLIATNVDALGT
+1250 GGTLVATNVEALGS

-1269 NATLEM
+1269 NAVLEL
-1275 NTGGDFANA
+1275 NTGGTFDNV
-1284 IGGTGSVVKSGDETL
+1284 ISGSGQVVKSGDEML
-1299 TLSGSNIYTGGTTIS
+1299 TLSGANSYTGGTTIS

-1373 GTLISDGTLVASNV
+1373 GTLISGGTLVASNV
-1387 EALGSGDVTDNA
+1387 DALGSGDVTDNA
-1399 TLALNTGG
+1399 TL
-1407 DFTNNIG
+1407 
-1414 GTGRVEKSGDD
+1414 EM
-1425 ALTLSGANSYTGG
+1425 
-1438 TLISGGTL
+1438 
-1446 VATNVDA
+1446 
-1453 LGTGN
+1453 
-1458 VTDNA
+1458 
-1463 TLELNTGGDFDNAIS
+1463 NTGGDFDNAIS
-1478 GSGQVVKSGDK
+1478 GSGQ
-1489 TLTLSGANSYT
+1489 
-1500 GGTTISSGTLIA
+1500 
-1512 TNVEALGTGDVT
+1512 
-1524 DNATLELNTGGDFDN
+1524 
-1539 NIGGTGS
+1539 

-1574 VATSVDA
+1574 VA
-1581 LGSGDVTDNATLE
+1581 
-1594 MNTGGDFANN
+1594 
-1604 IGGTGSVVKSG
+1604 
-1615 DKTLTLSGSNTY
+1615 
-1627 AGGTTINDGTLVAN
+1627 N

-1648 GDVIDNAT
+1648 GDVTNNAT

-1693 ATTISGGTLIAANV
+1693 ATTISGGTLIATHV

-1767 NSNTADPVIHA
+1767 NSNTVDPVIHA

-1845 DDMGKQYELTTA
+1845 DDTGKQYELTTA

-1892 VDATLDPA
+1892 VDATLDPDSA
-1900 SSTGW
+1900 TGW

-1977 GDDALTLSG
+1977 GDKMLTLSG
-1986 ANTYTGG
+1986 ANSYSGG
-1993 TTINDGTLVACNVE
+1993 TLISDGTLVASNVE
-2007 ALGTGDVTDNATL
+2007 ALGTGDVTNDAVL
-2020 ELNTGGTFDNV
+2020 ELNTGGDFDNA
-2031 ISGSGQMVKSGDDTL
+2031 ISGSGQVVKSGDKTL

-2058 TISGGT
+2058 LISGGT
-2064 LVATSVDAL
+2064 LVASNVEAL

-2133 VEALGSSDVTDNA
+2133 VEALGSGDVTDNAVLELNTGGDFDNAISGSGQVVKSGDETLTLSGTNTYTGGTTISGGTLVATSVEALGTGDVTDDA
-2146 TLELNTGGDFTNNIS
+2146 TLELNTGGTFDNAIS

-2204 DITDN
+2204 D
-2209 AVLELNTGGDFDNA
+2209 
-2223 ISGSGQV
+2223 
-2230 VKSGDET
+2230 
-2237 LTLSGSNT
+2237 
-2245 YTGGTTISGGT
+2245 
-2256 LVASNVDALGTG
+2256 
-2268 DVTDNATLELNTGGT
+2268 VTDNATLELNTGGT

-2296 SGDKTLTL
+2296 SGDDTLTL
-2304 SGANSYTGGTTINDG
+2304 SGSNTYTGGTLISDG
-2319 TLVASNVDALGSGD
+2319 TLVATSVD
-2333 VTNDAV
+2333 
-2339 LELNTGGDFTNN
+2339 
-2351 ISGSGQVVKSGD
+2351 
-2363 ETLTLSGTNSYTDGT
+2363 
-2378 LISGG
+2378 
-2383 TLVATNLEALGT
+2383 ALGT
-2395 GDVTN
+2395 GDVTD
-2400 NATLELNT
+2400 NAVLELNT

-2489 GDKTLTLSGA
+2489 GDETLTLSGA
-2499 NSYTGGTTISGGTLV
+2499 NTYTGGTTINGGTLV

-2569 ANSTLAVH
+2569 ANGTLAVH
-2577 LIDSNSGAIVTADHA
+2577 LTNSNSGAIVTADRA

-2607 KSWTRDAYAY
+2607 KSWTRDAFAY
-2617 TLIDTDSAINSD
+2617 TLIDSDSAIDSD

-2654 ADDTRYDV
+2654 DDDTRYDV

-2741 EGALWLA
+2741 EGTLWLA

-2918 PDDGGEVTPPD
+2918 PDDGGDVI
-2929 DGGEVTPPD
+2929 PPD

-2943 TPPDGGG
+2943 TPPDDGG

-2974 DGGDVTPPD
+2974 DDGDVTPPD
-2983 DGGDVTPV
+2983 DGGDVTPPDDDGDITPPEGGDV
-2991 APQYRAD
+2991 TPVTPQYRAD

-3075 TVGLMGSYINANTDS
+3075 TVGLMGSYINASTDS

-3207 NDDSWTTRLGMRV
+3207 NDDSWTTRLGVRV

-3246 AATFGDTK
+3246 SATFGDTK

-3263 VEVKVGIQANVSERL
+3263 MEVKVGIQANVSERL

>member
-81 VATDTATSAA
+81 IATDTAASAA

-108 VVGSSLTDSQA
+108 VVGSSLIDSQA

-132 NQGTITGSNED
+132 NQGTIIGSSAD
-143 GTIMLQNGGSV
+143 GTILLQNGGSV
-154 INDARIENNATY
+154 INDGRIENSAIYVHNLDLGAP
-166 EHDPQDIPQEYA
+166 EIDAAI
-178 GVYMLN
+178 YMLN
-184 GGSYVSSESG
+184 GGSYVSSENG
-194 VLEGV
+194 VLKGV
-199 SGVIVQSGEA
+199 SGVIVQSGEV
-209 HITNGGM
+209 HITNGGT

-225 YGVEFRDGTYGT
+225 YGVELRGGAYGT

-249 DGSGK
+249 DGSGE
-254 IEDAAIYVHTLND
+254 IEDAAIYAHTFD
-267 MAVSGSVSVDN
+267 DIAAGDYVSVDN
-278 SGLMQSDFITV
+278 SGLLQSDFIAV
-289 ALYYGSHF
+289 ALYHGAHF
-297 EVVNRVGGV
+297 EVINRAGGV

-316 IKSTAMELKVGVDN
+316 IQSAAMELKAGANN

-369 GGGSGD
+369 GGGAGD

-396 SSVYG
+396 STVYG
-401 VYLDST
+401 VYLDSA

-486 GSKITTT
+486 GSKITAT
-493 STGISIAGGNNQIT
+493 STGISIASGNNQVT
-507 TESGSTIVA
+507 TESGSAIVA

-594 YGVYVTTGHT
+594 FGVYVTTGHT

-640 VTINGSGNTL
+640 VTISGSGNTL
-650 TSQGKITGGTNA
+650 TNQGKITGGTNA
-662 ILINSGSKNN
+662 VLINSGSKNN

-677 TGTEISGNI
+677 TGTEMSGSI
-686 TDDNNSAS
+686 TDGNNSAS

-721 DWTLP
+721 DWTLS

-764 TLQIGNSGTLGAFN
+764 TLQIGNGGTLGAFN

-793 AAAYGSVISGSGNV
+793 AAVYGSVISGSGNV
-807 IKQGGGELTLSNNN
+807 VKQGGGELTLSNNN

-962 AMNSDAFITV
+962 AMNPDAFITV

-992 ADRYNAAIDA
+992 ADRDNAAIDA

-1088 FDNAISGSGQVVKS
+1088 FEKAISGSGQVVKS
-1102 GDDALTL
+1102 G
-1109 SGTNTYSGGTTI
+1109 
-1121 SGGTLIAS
+1121 
-1129 NVEALGTGDVTDNAV
+1129 GD
-1144 LELNTGGDFANNIG
+1144 
-1158 GSGQVVKSGDETLT
+1158 TLT
-1172 LSGTNSYTGGTTISG
+1172 LSGT
-1187 GTLVASNVEAL
+1187 
-1198 GSGDVTDNATLEMN
+1198 
-1212 TGGDFANNIGGTGSV
+1212 
-1227 VKSGDKTL
+1227 
-1235 TLSGSNIYTGGTLIS
+1235 
-1250 GGTLIATNVDALGT
+1250 
-1264 GDVTD
+1264 
-1269 NATLEM
+1269 
-1275 NTGGDFANA
+1275 
-1284 IGGTGSVVKSGDETL
+1284 
-1299 TLSGSNIYTGGTTIS
+1299 
-1314 GGTLVA
+1314 
-1320 TNVEA
+1320 
-1325 LGSGD
+1325 
-1330 VTDNATL
+1330 
-1337 ELNTGGTF
+1337 
-1345 DNVISGSGQVVKSGD
+1345 
-1360 DALTLSGNNSYTG
+1360 NSYTG
-1373 GTLISDGTLVASNV
+1373 GTLISDGTLVA
-1387 EALGSGDVTDNA
+1387 T
-1399 TLALNTGG
+1399 
-1407 DFTNNIG
+1407 
-1414 GTGRVEKSGDD
+1414 
-1425 ALTLSGANSYTGG
+1425 
-1438 TLISGGTL
+1438 
-1446 VATNVDA
+1446 
-1453 LGTGN
+1453 
-1458 VTDNA
+1458 
-1463 TLELNTGGDFDNAIS
+1463 
-1478 GSGQVVKSGDK
+1478 
-1489 TLTLSGANSYT
+1489 
-1500 GGTTISSGTLIA
+1500 
-1512 TNVEALGTGDVT
+1512 
-1524 DNATLELNTGGDFDN
+1524 
-1539 NIGGTGS
+1539 
-1546 VVKSGDETLTLSGAN
+1546 
-1561 SYTGGTTISGGTL
+1561 
-1574 VATSVDA
+1574 
-1581 LGSGDVTDNATLE
+1581 
-1594 MNTGGDFANN
+1594 
-1604 IGGTGSVVKSG
+1604 
-1615 DKTLTLSGSNTY
+1615 
-1627 AGGTTINDGTLVAN
+1627 
-1641 NVEALGT
+1641 
-1648 GDVIDNAT
+1648 
-1656 LELNT
+1656 
-1661 GGDFDNAI
+1661 
-1669 SGSGQVVKSGD
+1669 
-1680 KTLTLSGANSYSG
+1680 
-1693 ATTISGGTLIAANV
+1693 
-1707 NALGTGAIDN
+1707 
-1717 RASLLLDAS
+1717 
-1726 GQFTVTDLTTESGGN
+1726 
-1741 TEIGAGSTLQATT
+1741 
-1754 LTQKSDSTLTINL
+1754 
-1767 NSNTADPVIHA
+1767 
-1778 ASQVSL
+1778 
-1784 AGTLDITGVGDVLD
+1784 
-1798 SDPASTDD
+1798 
-1806 LDTFTLIASDKTIA
+1806 
-1820 GDFEKLTVAGM
+1820 
-1831 DADLADFITVDGRI
+1831 
-1845 DDMGKQYELTTA
+1845 
-1857 LTWYADRDDAVTDA
+1857 
-1871 HGTFNLTNADGSF
+1871 
-1884 AVNTVLEN
+1884 
-1892 VDATLDPA
+1892 
-1900 SSTGW
+1900 
-1905 DGTSLIKQGAG
+1905 
-1916 TLILN
+1916 
-1921 AENTYTGGTTIS
+1921 
-1933 GGTLVATNVDA
+1933 
-1944 LGSGDVTDDATLE
+1944 
-1957 LNTGGTFD
+1957 
-1965 NAISGSGQVVKS
+1965 
-1977 GDDALTLSG
+1977 
-1986 ANTYTGG
+1986 
-1993 TTINDGTLVACNVE
+1993 
-2007 ALGTGDVTDNATL
+2007 
-2020 ELNTGGTFDNV
+2020 
-2031 ISGSGQMVKSGDDTL
+2031 
-2046 TLSGSNTYTGGT
+2046 
-2058 TISGGT
+2058 
-2064 LVATSVDAL
+2064 
-2073 GSGDVTNDAVLELNT
+2073 
-2088 GGDFDNAISGSGQVV
+2088 
-2103 KSGDETLTL
+2103 
-2112 SGANSYT
+2112 
-2119 GGTTISGGTLVASN
+2119 
-2133 VEALGSSDVTDNA
+2133 
-2146 TLELNTGGDFTNNIS
+2146 
-2161 GSGQVVKSGDDVL
+2161 
-2174 TLSGANSYSGG
+2174 
-2185 TLISDGTLVASN
+2185 
-2197 VEALGTG
+2197 
-2204 DITDN
+2204 
-2209 AVLELNTGGDFDNA
+2209 
-2223 ISGSGQV
+2223 
-2230 VKSGDET
+2230 
-2237 LTLSGSNT
+2237 
-2245 YTGGTTISGGT
+2245 
-2256 LVASNVDALGTG
+2256 
-2268 DVTDNATLELNTGGT
+2268 
-2283 FDNVISG
+2283 
-2290 SGQVVK
+2290 
-2296 SGDKTLTL
+2296 
-2304 SGANSYTGGTTINDG
+2304 
-2319 TLVASNVDALGSGD
+2319 
-2333 VTNDAV
+2333 
-2339 LELNTGGDFTNN
+2339 
-2351 ISGSGQVVKSGD
+2351 
-2363 ETLTLSGTNSYTDGT
+2363 
-2378 LISGG
+2378 
-2383 TLVATNLEALGT
+2383 
-2395 GDVTN
+2395 
-2400 NATLELNT
+2400 
-2408 GGDFTNNISGS
+2408 
-2419 GQVVK
+2419 
-2424 SGDETLTLSG
+2424 
-2434 ANSYT
+2434 
-2439 GGTTISG
+2439 
-2446 GTLVASNVE
+2446 
-2455 ALGSGDV
+2455 
-2462 TDNATL
+2462 
-2468 EMNTGGDFDN
+2468 
-2478 AISGSGQVVKS
+2478 
-2489 GDKTLTLSGA
+2489 
-2499 NSYTGGTTISGGTLV
+2499 
-2514 ASNVEALG
+2514 NVEALG

-2577 LIDSNSGAIVTADHA
+2577 LTNSNSGAIVTADRA

-2617 TLIDTDSAINSD
+2617 TLIDSDSAIDSD

-2654 ADDTRYDV
+2654 DDDTRYDV

-2741 EGALWLA
+2741 EGVLWLA

-2787 YFVDTFTVNGDV
+2787 YFIDTFTVNGDV

-2929 DGGEVTPPD
+2929 DGGDVTPPD
-2938 DGGDV
+2938 DGGD
-2943 TPPDGGG
+2943 
-2950 DVTPPD
+2950 
-2956 DGGEVTPPDDGGE
+2956 VTPPDDGGE

-2983 DGGDVTPV
+2983 DGGDVTPPDDGGDVTPPDDGGDVTPPDDDGDITPPDGGDVTPV

-3246 AATFGDTK
+3246 SSTFGDTK
-3254 VSQDLPNDR
+3254 VSQDLPNGR

>member
-1 MNKTYNIIWNA
+1 MNRTYNIIWNA

-132 NQGTITGSNED
+132 NQGTITGSSAD
-143 GTIMLQNGGSV
+143 GTILLQNGGSV
-154 INDARIENNATY
+154 INDGRIENSAIYVHNLDYGAP
-166 EHDPQDIPQEYA
+166 EIDAAI
-178 GVYMLN
+178 YMLN
-184 GGSYVSSESG
+184 GGSYVSSENG
-194 VLEGV
+194 VLKGV
-199 SGVIVQSGEA
+199 SGVIVQSGEV
-209 HITNGGM
+209 HITNGGT

-225 YGVEFRDGTYGT
+225 YGVELRGGAYGT

-249 DGSGK
+249 DGSNK
-254 IEDAAIYVHTLND
+254 IEDAAIYAHTFD
-267 MAVSGSVSVDN
+267 DIAAGDSVSVDN
-278 SGLMQSDFITV
+278 SGLLQSDFIAV
-289 ALYYGSHF
+289 ALYHGAHF
-297 EVVNRVGGV
+297 EVFNRAGGV

-316 IKSTAMELKVGVDN
+316 IQSAAMELKAGADN

-344 NTYGIHYGESTS
+344 NTYGIHYGENTS

-493 STGISIAGGNNQIT
+493 STGISIAGGNNQVT

-552 TSGTITNTGTI
+552 ASGTITNTGTI

-594 YGVYVTTGHT
+594 FGVYVTTGHT

-625 NTLANAGAILGDTNG
+625 NTLANAGAILGDTDG
-640 VTINGSGNTL
+640 VTISGSGNTL

-662 ILINSGSKNN
+662 VLINSGSKNN
-672 TLTLN
+672 TITLN
-677 TGTEISGNI
+677 TGTEISGSI

-721 DWTLP
+721 DWTLS

-764 TLQIGNSGTLGAFN
+764 TLQIGNGGTLGAFN

-807 IKQGGGELTLSNNN
+807 VKQGGGELTLSNNN

-962 AMNSDAFITV
+962 AMNPDAFITV

-992 ADRYNAAIDA
+992 ADRDNAAIDA

-1049 TYTGGTTI
+1049 TYTGSTTI
-1057 SDGTLVAN
+1057 SEGTLIAT

-1073 NVTDNATLELNTGGD
+1073 NVTDNATLEMNTGGD

-1102 GDDALTL
+1102 GD
-1109 SGTNTYSGGTTI
+1109 
-1121 SGGTLIAS
+1121 
-1129 NVEALGTGDVTDNAV
+1129 
-1144 LELNTGGDFANNIG
+1144 
-1158 GSGQVVKSGDETLT
+1158 ETLT
-1172 LSGTNSYTGGTTISG
+1172 LSGANSYTGGTTISG
-1187 GTLVASNVEAL
+1187 GTLVASNVEALGSGDVTDNATLELNTGGDFDNNIGGTGSVVKSGDKTLTLSGANSYTGGTTISGGTLVVSNVEAL

-1235 TLSGSNIYTGGTLIS
+1235 TLSG
-1250 GGTLIATNVDALGT
+1250 
-1264 GDVTD
+1264 
-1269 NATLEM
+1269 
-1275 NTGGDFANA
+1275 
-1284 IGGTGSVVKSGDETL
+1284 
-1299 TLSGSNIYTGGTTIS
+1299 
-1314 GGTLVA
+1314 
-1320 TNVEA
+1320 
-1325 LGSGD
+1325 
-1330 VTDNATL
+1330 
-1337 ELNTGGTF
+1337 
-1345 DNVISGSGQVVKSGD
+1345 
-1360 DALTLSGNNSYTG
+1360 
-1373 GTLISDGTLVASNV
+1373 
-1387 EALGSGDVTDNA
+1387 
-1399 TLALNTGG
+1399 
-1407 DFTNNIG
+1407 
-1414 GTGRVEKSGDD
+1414 
-1425 ALTLSGANSYTGG
+1425 
-1438 TLISGGTL
+1438 
-1446 VATNVDA
+1446 
-1453 LGTGN
+1453 
-1458 VTDNA
+1458 
-1463 TLELNTGGDFDNAIS
+1463 
-1478 GSGQVVKSGDK
+1478 
-1489 TLTLSGANSYT
+1489 
-1500 GGTTISSGTLIA
+1500 
-1512 TNVEALGTGDVT
+1512 
-1524 DNATLELNTGGDFDN
+1524 
-1539 NIGGTGS
+1539 
-1546 VVKSGDETLTLSGAN
+1546 AN

-1574 VATSVDA
+1574 VANNVNA

-1615 DKTLTLSGSNTY
+1615 DKTLTLSGANSYT
-1627 AGGTTINDGTLVAN
+1627 GGTTISGGTLVAT
-1641 NVEALGT
+1641 NVDALGT
-1648 GDVIDNAT
+1648 GNVTDNAT

-1661 GGDFDNAI
+1661 GGTFDNAI
-1669 SGSGQVVKSGD
+1669 GGTGSVVKSGD

-1726 GQFTVTDLTTESGGN
+1726 GQFTVTDLTTGSGGN

-1767 NSNTADPVIHA
+1767 NSNTVDPVIHA

-1845 DDMGKQYELTTA
+1845 DDTGKQYELTTA

-1933 GGTLVATNVDA
+1933 GGTLVATNVEA
-1944 LGSGDVTDDATLE
+1944 LGTGDVTDNAVLELNTGGTFDNAISGIGQVVKSGDETLMLSGTNTYSGGTLISGGTLVASNVEALGTGDVTNDAVLELNTSGDFDNAISGSGQVEKSGDGTLTLSGSNTYTGGTLISGGTLVASNVEALGTGDVTNDAVLE

-1986 ANTYTGG
+1986 ANSYTGG
-1993 TTINDGTLVACNVE
+1993 TLISGGTLIASNVE
-2007 ALGTGDVTDNATL
+2007 ALGSGDVTDNATL
-2020 ELNTGGTFDNV
+2020 ALNTGGTFDN
-2031 ISGSGQMVKSGDDTL
+2031 
-2046 TLSGSNTYTGGT
+2046 
-2058 TISGGT
+2058 
-2064 LVATSVDAL
+2064 A
-2073 GSGDVTNDAVLELNT
+2073 
-2088 GGDFDNAISGSGQVV
+2088 
-2103 KSGDETLTL
+2103 
-2112 SGANSYT
+2112 
-2119 GGTTISGGTLVASN
+2119 
-2133 VEALGSSDVTDNA
+2133 
-2146 TLELNTGGDFTNNIS
+2146 IS

-2197 VEALGTG
+2197 VEALGSG
-2204 DITDN
+2204 DVTND
-2209 AVLELNTGGDFDNA
+2209 AVLELNTGGTFDNTISGSGRVVKSGDGALTLSGANSYSGGTLISDGTLIAGRVDVLGSGDVTDDATLELNTGGTFDNA

-2230 VKSGDET
+2230 VKSGD
-2237 LTLSGSNT
+2237 
-2245 YTGGTTISGGT
+2245 
-2256 LVASNVDALGTG
+2256 
-2268 DVTDNATLELNTGGT
+2268 
-2283 FDNVISG
+2283 
-2290 SGQVVK
+2290 K
-2296 SGDKTLTL
+2296 MLTL
-2304 SGANSYTGGTTINDG
+2304 SGANSYSGGTLISDG
-2319 TLVASNVDALGSGD
+2319 TLVASNV
-2333 VTNDAV
+2333 
-2339 LELNTGGDFTNN
+2339 
-2351 ISGSGQVVKSGD
+2351 
-2363 ETLTLSGTNSYTDGT
+2363 
-2378 LISGG
+2378 
-2383 TLVATNLEALGT
+2383 EALGT

-2424 SGDETLTLSG
+2424 SGDDTLTLSG

-2446 GTLVASNVE
+2446 GTLVATNVE

-2462 TDNATL
+2462 TNNAVLELNTGGTFDNAISGSGQVVKSGDKTLTLSGANSYTGGTTINDGTLVATSVDALGTGDVTDDATLELNTGGDFDNAIGGSGNVVKSGADTLTLSGSNTYTGGTLISDGTLVASNVDALGTGDVTDNATL
-2468 EMNTGGDFDN
+2468 ELNTGGDFDN
-2478 AISGSGQVVKS
+2478 AISGRGQVVKS

-2577 LIDSNSGAIVTADHA
+2577 LTDSNSGAIVTADRA

-2654 ADDTRYDV
+2654 DDDTRYDV

-2706 PDSATYWDGKSLIK
+2706 PDSATDWDGKSLIK

-2748 ETATIGSAGSAQAV
+2748 KTATIGSAGSAQAV

-2774 ATVNGHVNNQGSL
+2774 ATVNGHVNNLGNL

-2879 GQSDGDFTLYK
+2879 GQSDGDFRLYK

-2918 PDDGGEVTPPD
+2918 PDDGGDVTPPD

-2943 TPPDGGG
+2943 TPPDDGGDVIPPDDGGDITPPDGGG

-2956 DGGEVTPPDDGGE
+2956 DGGDITPPDDDGNI
-2969 VTPPD
+2969 TPP
-2974 DGGDVTPPD
+2974 

-3075 TVGLMGSYINANTDS
+3075 TVGLMGSYINASTDS

-3137 AYNNSVDNDGL
+3137 VYNNSVDNDGL

-3207 NDDSWTTRLGMRV
+3207 NDDSWTTRLGVRV

-3246 AATFGDTK
+3246 SATFGDTK

-3278 SVYAQAAGQKGKN
+3278 SVYAQAVGQKGKN

>member
-1 MNKTYNIIWNA
+1 
-12 ARGMYIVT
+12 
-20 SELARSGSRAIVSV
+20 
-34 SASCAVTLLAMD
+34 
-46 AAPAVA
+46 
-52 EETRVSIPSQ
+52 
-62 TTTYTLSGA
+62 
-71 TPFVVETGNT
+71 
-81 VATDTATSAA
+81 
-91 IVGDNSNDWD
+91 
-101 LLIESGA
+101 
-108 VVGSSLTDSQA
+108 
-119 MNLDSLTGATSVH
+119 
-132 NQGTITGSNED
+132 
-143 GTIMLQNGGSV
+143 
-154 INDARIENNATY
+154 
-166 EHDPQDIPQEYA
+166 
-178 GVYMLN
+178 
-184 GGSYVSSESG
+184 
-194 VLEGV
+194 
-199 SGVIVQSGEA
+199 
-209 HITNGGM
+209 
-216 INSDGSWRS
+216 
-225 YGVEFRDGTYGT
+225 
-237 IVNTGTI
+237 
-244 ITTAS
+244 
-249 DGSGK
+249 
-254 IEDAAIYVHTLND
+254 
-267 MAVSGSVSVDN
+267 
-278 SGLMQSDFITV
+278 
-289 ALYYGSHF
+289 
-297 EVVNRVGGV
+297 
-306 ITAGNSSLVG
+306 
-316 IKSTAMELKVGVDN
+316 
-330 LVTNDGTISAYGTA
+330 
-344 NTYGIHYGESTS
+344 
-356 GGVITNTGSITTT
+356 
-369 GGGSGD
+369 
-375 ASVYVHGNGDG
+375 
-386 TVVNNSGTMS
+386 
-396 SSVYG
+396 
-401 VYLDST
+401 
-407 RSKGHTLNN
+407 
-416 QAGGAI
+416 
-422 SANTA
+422 
-427 VAINGNGNT
+427 
-436 ITNQGKMT
+436 
-444 GVSDGLLISGNNNIV
+444 
-459 TTSGGEI
+459 
-466 SGKNGIRVSKG
+466 
-477 SGNQITAKS
+477 
-486 GSKITTT
+486 
-493 STGISIAGGNNQIT
+493 
-507 TESGSTIVA
+507 
-516 KDNGILINSGA
+516 
-527 NNVTNGG
+527 
-534 SITATGS
+534 
-541 SISYGIQYNSG
+541 
-552 TSGTITNTGTI
+552 
-563 TTTGK
+563 
-568 GAGDASVYAHGGAVT
+568 
-583 INNSGTMDSSV
+583 
-594 YGVYVTTGHT
+594 
-604 LNNLAGGS
+604 
-612 ITANTAVQ
+612 
-620 LNGNN
+620 
-625 NTLANAGAILGDTNG
+625 
-640 VTINGSGNTL
+640 
-650 TSQGKITGGTNA
+650 
-662 ILINSGSKNN
+662 
-672 TLTLN
+672 
-677 TGTEISGNI
+677 
-686 TDDNNSAS
+686 
-694 ANNNLILDGE
+694 
-704 GTLGS
+704 
-709 SISGLNSVTSSG
+709 
-721 DWTLP
+721 
-726 GATMNLSGT
+726 
-735 TNSALW
+735 
-741 VKSGTLILNG
+741 
-751 AMTAKGATVDSGT
+751 
-764 TLQIGNSGTLGAFN
+764 
-778 GDIVDNGTLT
+778 
-788 FNRSD
+788 
-793 AAAYGSVISGSGNV
+793 
-807 IKQGGGELTLSNNN
+807 
-821 SYSGGTT
+821 
-828 IAEGTLTATAGGALG
+828 
-843 SGNIDNR
+843 
-850 AYLKLDA
+850 
-857 ASASDPFIVADLT
+857 
-870 THSGATVEIG
+870 
-880 AGSTLQANTL
+880 
-890 TQQDGSTLT
+890 
-899 ADLTATSGP
+899 
-908 AIRAKNV
+908 
-915 NLDGTLNV
+915 
-923 ASPAS
+923 
-928 QEPIRST
+928 
-935 DDLISLAL
+935 
-943 IESDNAISG
+943 
-952 DFDDITINGN
+952 
-962 AMNSDAFITV
+962 
-972 VGQKNVNDTH
+972 
-982 YDLVETLTWY
+982 
-992 ADRYNAAIDA
+992 
-1002 HGTFNLADADDSF
+1002 
-1015 TVNTVLE
+1015 
-1022 NVDANSGWNGQSLTK
+1022 
-1037 TGAGTL
+1037 
-1043 ILNAEN
+1043 
-1049 TYTGGTTI
+1049 
-1057 SDGTLVAN
+1057 
-1065 NVEALGTG
+1065 
-1073 NVTDNATLELNTGGD
+1073 
-1088 FDNAISGSGQVVKS
+1088 
-1102 GDDALTL
+1102 
-1109 SGTNTYSGGTTI
+1109 
-1121 SGGTLIAS
+1121 
-1129 NVEALGTGDVTDNAV
+1129 
-1144 LELNTGGDFANNIG
+1144 
-1158 GSGQVVKSGDETLT
+1158 
-1172 LSGTNSYTGGTTISG
+1172 
-1187 GTLVASNVEAL
+1187 
-1198 GSGDVTDNATLEMN
+1198 
-1212 TGGDFANNIGGTGSV
+1212 SV

-1235 TLSGSNIYTGGTLIS
+1235 TLSG
-1250 GGTLIATNVDALGT
+1250 
-1264 GDVTD
+1264 
-1269 NATLEM
+1269 
-1275 NTGGDFANA
+1275 AN
-1284 IGGTGSVVKSGDETL
+1284 S
-1299 TLSGSNIYTGGTTIS
+1299 YTGGTTIS

-1360 DALTLSGNNSYTG
+1360 EMLTLSGANSYTGGTTISGGTLVASNVEALGSGDVTDNATLELNTGGDFDNAISGSGQVVKSGDDALTLSGNNSYTG

-1387 EALGSGDVTDNA
+1387 EALGSGDVTN
-1399 TLALNTGG
+1399 
-1407 DFTNNIG
+1407 
-1414 GTGRVEKSGDD
+1414 D
-1425 ALTLSGANSYTGG
+1425 A
-1438 TLISGGTL
+1438 
-1446 VATNVDA
+1446 V
-1453 LGTGN
+1453 
-1458 VTDNA
+1458 
-1463 TLELNTGGDFDNAIS
+1463 LELNTGGDFDNAIS

-1500 GGTTISSGTLIA
+1500 GGTTISGGTLVA
-1512 TNVEALGTGDVT
+1512 SNVEALG
-1524 DNATLELNTGGDFDN
+1524 
-1539 NIGGTGS
+1539 
-1546 VVKSGDETLTLSGAN
+1546 SGDIT
-1561 SYTGGTTISGGTL
+1561 
-1574 VATSVDA
+1574 
-1581 LGSGDVTDNATLE
+1581 
-1594 MNTGGDFANN
+1594 
-1604 IGGTGSVVKSG
+1604 
-1615 DKTLTLSGSNTY
+1615 
-1627 AGGTTINDGTLVAN
+1627 
-1641 NVEALGT
+1641 
-1648 GDVIDNAT
+1648 DNAT

-1680 KTLTLSGANSYSG
+1680 ETLTLSGTNTYTG
-1693 ATTISGGTLIAANV
+1693 GTTISGGTLIATHV

-1726 GQFTVTDLTTESGGN
+1726 GQFAVTDLTTESGGN

-1845 DDMGKQYELTTA
+1845 DDTGKQYELTTA

-1892 VDATLDPA
+1892 VDATLDPDSA
-1900 SSTGW
+1900 TGW

-1921 AENTYTGGTTIS
+1921 AENTYTVGTTIS

-1977 GDDALTLSG
+1977 GDKMLTLSG
-1986 ANTYTGG
+1986 TNSYSGG
-1993 TTINDGTLVACNVE
+1993 TLISGGTLVATNVD
-2007 ALGTGDVTDNATL
+2007 ALGSGDVTDDATL
-2020 ELNTGGTFDNV
+2020 ELNTGGTFDNA
-2031 ISGSGQMVKSGDDTL
+2031 ISGSGQVVKSGDDTL

-2058 TISGGT
+2058 I
-2064 LVATSVDAL
+2064 
-2073 GSGDVTNDAVLELNT
+2073 
-2088 GGDFDNAISGSGQVV
+2088 
-2103 KSGDETLTL
+2103 
-2112 SGANSYT
+2112 
-2119 GGTTISGGTLVASN
+2119 ISGGTLVASN
-2133 VEALGSSDVTDNA
+2133 VEALGTGDVTND
-2146 TLELNTGGDFTNNIS
+2146 
-2161 GSGQVVKSGDDVL
+2161 
-2174 TLSGANSYSGG
+2174 
-2185 TLISDGTLVASN
+2185 
-2197 VEALGTG
+2197 
-2204 DITDN
+2204 

-2245 YTGGTTISGGT
+2245 YTGGTLISGGT
-2256 LVASNVDALGTG
+2256 LVASNV
-2268 DVTDNATLELNTGGT
+2268 E
-2283 FDNVISG
+2283 
-2290 SGQVVK
+2290 
-2296 SGDKTLTL
+2296 
-2304 SGANSYTGGTTINDG
+2304 
-2319 TLVASNVDALGSGD
+2319 ALGSGD

-2339 LELNTGGDFTNN
+2339 LELNTGGDFTNAISGSGQVVKSGDETLTLSGAN
-2351 ISGSGQVVKSGD
+2351 SYTGGTLISGGTLIASNVEALGTGDVTDNAVLELNTGGDFDNAISGSGQVEKSGDETLTLSGANSYTGGTLISSGTLVANDVNALGTGDVTDNAVLELNTGGTFDNAISGSGQVVKSGDETLTLSGSNTYTGGTTINDGTLIATSVDALGSGDVTDNAVLELNTGGDFDNAISGSGQVVKSGD

-2408 GGDFTNNISGS
+2408 GGTFDNAISGS

-2424 SGDETLTLSG
+2424 SGDDALTLSG
-2434 ANSYT
+2434 SNTYT

-2446 GTLVASNVE
+2446 GTLIATSVD

-2462 TDNATL
+2462 TDNAVL
-2468 EMNTGGDFDN
+2468 ELNTGGTFDN

-2489 GDKTLTLSGA
+2489 GDKTLTLSGS
-2499 NSYTGGTTISGGTLV
+2499 NTYTGGTTISGGTLI

-2522 SGDIDNYASLQL
+2522 SGNIDNYASLQL

-2557 GSALRANTLTQE
+2557 GSTLRANTLTQE

-2577 LIDSNSGAIVTADHA
+2577 LTDSNSGAIVTADHA

-2706 PDSATYWDGKSLIK
+2706 PDSATDWDGKSLIK

-2774 ATVNGHVNNQGSL
+2774 ATVNGHVNNLGSL

-2918 PDDGGEVTPPD
+2918 PDDGGDVTPPD
-2929 DGGEVTPPD
+2929 DGGDVIPPDDGGDVTPPD

-2943 TPPDGGG
+2943 TPPDDGG
-2950 DVTPPD
+2950 D
-2956 DGGEVTPPDDGGE
+2956 

-2983 DGGDVTPV
+2983 DGGDVTPPDDDGDITPPDGGDVTPV

-3022 SQYRSADGSIWMRFK
+3022 SQYRSADGSVWMRFK

-3075 TVGLMGSYINANTDS
+3075 TVGLMGSYINASTDS

-3246 AATFGDTK
+3246 SATFGDTK

>member
-143 GTIMLQNGGSV
+143 GTILLQNGGSV
-154 INDARIENNATY
+154 INDGRIENSAIYVHNLDYGAP
-166 EHDPQDIPQEYA
+166 EIDAAI
-178 GVYMLN
+178 YMLN
-184 GGSYVSSESG
+184 GGSYVSSENG
-194 VLEGV
+194 VLKGV
-199 SGVIVQSGEA
+199 SGVIVQSGEV
-209 HITNGGM
+209 HITNGGT

-225 YGVEFRDGTYGT
+225 YGVELRGGAYGT

-249 DGSGK
+249 DGSNK
-254 IEDAAIYVHTLND
+254 IEDAAIYAHTFD
-267 MAVSGSVSVDN
+267 DIAAGDSVSVDN
-278 SGLMQSDFITV
+278 SGLLQSDFIAV
-289 ALYYGSHF
+289 ALYHGAHF
-297 EVVNRVGGV
+297 EVFNRAGGV

-316 IKSTAMELKVGVDN
+316 IQSAAMELKAGADN

-369 GGGSGD
+369 GGGAGD

-401 VYLDST
+401 VYLDSA

-493 STGISIAGGNNQIT
+493 STGISIAGGNNQVT
-507 TESGSTIVA
+507 TESGSAIVA

-552 TSGTITNTGTI
+552 ASGTITNTGTI

-594 YGVYVTTGHT
+594 FGVYVTTGHT

-625 NTLANAGAILGDTNG
+625 NTLANAGAILGDTDG
-640 VTINGSGNTL
+640 VTISGSGNTL

-662 ILINSGSKNN
+662 VLINSGSKNN
-672 TLTLN
+672 TITLN
-677 TGTEISGNI
+677 TGTEISGSI

-721 DWTLP
+721 DWTLS

-807 IKQGGGELTLSNNN
+807 VKQGGGELTLSNNN

-828 IAEGTLTATAGGALG
+828 IAEGALTATAGGALG

-899 ADLTATSGP
+899 TDLTATSGP

-923 ASPAS
+923 ASPAN

-952 DFDDITINGN
+952 DFDGITINGN
-962 AMNSDAFITV
+962 AMNPDAFITV

-992 ADRYNAAIDA
+992 ADRDNAAIDA

-1073 NVTDNATLELNTGGD
+1073 NVTDNARLELNTGGD

-1102 GDDALTL
+1102 GD
-1109 SGTNTYSGGTTI
+1109 
-1121 SGGTLIAS
+1121 
-1129 NVEALGTGDVTDNAV
+1129 
-1144 LELNTGGDFANNIG
+1144 
-1158 GSGQVVKSGDETLT
+1158 ETLT
-1172 LSGTNSYTGGTTISG
+1172 LSGANSYTGGTTISG

-1198 GSGDVTDNATLEMN
+1198 GT
-1212 TGGDFANNIGGTGSV
+1212 
-1227 VKSGDKTL
+1227 
-1235 TLSGSNIYTGGTLIS
+1235 
-1250 GGTLIATNVDALGT
+1250 
-1264 GDVTD
+1264 
-1269 NATLEM
+1269 
-1275 NTGGDFANA
+1275 
-1284 IGGTGSVVKSGDETL
+1284 
-1299 TLSGSNIYTGGTTIS
+1299 
-1314 GGTLVA
+1314 
-1320 TNVEA
+1320 
-1325 LGSGD
+1325 GD

-1360 DALTLSGNNSYTG
+1360 
-1373 GTLISDGTLVASNV
+1373 
-1387 EALGSGDVTDNA
+1387 E
-1399 TLALNTGG
+1399 
-1407 DFTNNIG
+1407 
-1414 GTGRVEKSGDD
+1414 
-1425 ALTLSGANSYTGG
+1425 
-1438 TLISGGTL
+1438 
-1446 VATNVDA
+1446 
-1453 LGTGN
+1453 
-1458 VTDNA
+1458 
-1463 TLELNTGGDFDNAIS
+1463 
-1478 GSGQVVKSGDK
+1478 

-1500 GGTTISSGTLIA
+1500 GGTTISGGTLVA
-1512 TNVEALGTGDVT
+1512 SNVEALGTGDITDNATLELNAGGDFANNIGGTGSVVKSGDKTLTLSGTNTYTGGTTISGGTLVASNVNALGSGNVT
-1524 DNATLELNTGGDFDN
+1524 DNATLELSTGGDFAN

-1574 VATSVDA
+1574 VAS
-1581 LGSGDVTDNATLE
+1581 
-1594 MNTGGDFANN
+1594 
-1604 IGGTGSVVKSG
+1604 
-1615 DKTLTLSGSNTY
+1615 
-1627 AGGTTINDGTLVAN
+1627 

-1648 GDVIDNAT
+1648 GDVTDNAT

-1693 ATTISGGTLIAANV
+1693 ATTISGGTLIATHV

-1845 DDMGKQYELTTA
+1845 DDTGKQYELTTA

-1900 SSTGW
+1900 SATGW

-1977 GDDALTLSG
+1977 GDDVLTLSG
-1986 ANTYTGG
+1986 ANSYSGG
-1993 TTINDGTLVACNVE
+1993 TLISDGTLVASNVD
-2007 ALGTGDVTDNATL
+2007 ALGSGDVTNNATL
-2020 ELNTGGTFDNV
+2020 EMNTGGDFINNIGGTGRV
-2031 ISGSGQMVKSGDDTL
+2031 EKSGDDTL

-2058 TISGGT
+2058 LIS
-2064 LVATSVDAL
+2064 D
-2073 GSGDVTNDAVLELNT
+2073 
-2088 GGDFDNAISGSGQVV
+2088 
-2103 KSGDETLTL
+2103 
-2112 SGANSYT
+2112 
-2119 GGTTISGGTLVASN
+2119 GTLVASN
-2133 VEALGSSDVTDNA
+2133 VEALGTGDVTNNA
-2146 TLELNTGGDFTNNIS
+2146 TLELNTGGTFDNAIS

-2204 DITDN
+2204 DVTDDATLELNTGGTFDNAIGGSGNVVKSGADTLTLSGSNSYTGGTTISGGTLVASNVEALGTGDVTNNATLELNTGGDFINNIGGTGRVEKSGDDTLTLSGSNTYTGGTLINGGTLVASNVEALGTGDVTDN
-2209 AVLELNTGGDFDNA
+2209 ATLALNTGGTFDNAISGSGQVVKSGDETLTLSGTNSYTGGTTISGGTLVATNVEALGSGDVTDDATLELNTGGTFDNAISGSGQVVKSGDKMLTLSGANSYSGGTLISDGTLVASNVEALGTGDVTNNATLELNTGGDFTNNISGSGQVEKSGDDALTLSGANSYSGGTLISDGTLVASNVEALGTGDVTDDATLELNTGGDFDNA

-2245 YTGGTTISGGT
+2245 YTGGTLISSGT
-2256 LVASNVDALGTG
+2256 LVANDVNALGTG
-2268 DVTDNATLELNTGGT
+2268 DVTDNAVLELNTGGDFINSIGGT
-2283 FDNVISG
+2283 GRVE
-2290 SGQVVK
+2290 K
-2296 SGDKTLTL
+2296 SGDETLTL
-2304 SGANSYTGGTTINDG
+2304 SGSNTYTGGTTINDG
-2319 TLVASNVDALGSGD
+2319 TLVATSVDALGSGD
-2333 VTNDAV
+2333 VTD
-2339 LELNTGGDFTNN
+2339 
-2351 ISGSGQVVKSGD
+2351 
-2363 ETLTLSGTNSYTDGT
+2363 
-2378 LISGG
+2378 
-2383 TLVATNLEALGT
+2383 
-2395 GDVTN
+2395 

-2408 GGDFTNNISGS
+2408 GGDFTNNIG
-2419 GQVVK
+2419 GTGRVEK
-2424 SGDETLTLSG
+2424 SGDGTLTLSG
-2434 ANSYT
+2434 SNTYT
-2439 GGTTISG
+2439 GGTTIND
-2446 GTLVASNVE
+2446 GTLVATSVD
-2455 ALGSGDV
+2455 ALGTGDV
-2462 TDNATL
+2462 TDDATL
-2468 EMNTGGDFDN
+2468 ELNTGGDFDN
-2478 AISGSGQVVKS
+2478 AISGSG
-2489 GDKTLTLSGA
+2489 
-2499 NSYTGGTTISGGTLV
+2499 
-2514 ASNVEALG
+2514 
-2522 SGDIDNYASLQL
+2522 
-2534 NASGQFVT
+2534 
-2542 ANLTTHD
+2542 
-2549 NATTAIGA
+2549 
-2557 GSALRANTLTQE
+2557 
-2569 ANSTLAVH
+2569 
-2577 LIDSNSGAIVTADHA
+2577 
-2592 NLGGTLDITGIGNVA
+2592 
-2607 KSWTRDAYAY
+2607 
-2617 TLIDTDSAINSD
+2617 
-2629 FAQFTVAGM
+2629 
-2638 DAKQV
+2638 
-2643 DFLTVDGRVNA
+2643 
-2654 ADDTRYDV
+2654 
-2662 TASLSWYADS
+2662 
-2672 DNAATD
+2672 
-2678 AHGTFTL
+2678 
-2685 SEQGHSFTLNTA
+2685 
-2697 LTDVDATLN
+2697 
-2706 PDSATYWDGKSLIK
+2706 
-2720 RGAGTL
+2720 
-2726 ILGAQ
+2726 
-2731 NTYSGDTDVQ
+2731 
-2741 EGALWLA
+2741 
-2748 ETATIGSAGSAQAV
+2748 
-2762 NIAAN
+2762 
-2767 AAFGGHN
+2767 
-2774 ATVNGHVNNQGSL
+2774 
-2787 YFVDTFTVNGDV
+2787 
-2799 VNSSAMISGS
+2799 
-2809 DQPNNTLT
+2809 
-2817 IAGNYTGNDGHLYLN
+2817 
-2832 TQLGDDSSPTDKL
+2832 
-2845 IVTGDTA
+2845 
-2852 GSTTLHI
+2852 
-2859 TNVNGLGAQTVNGIE
+2859 
-2874 VIEVG
+2874 
-2879 GQSDGDFTLYK
+2879 
-2890 GHVDINAWTYTL
+2890 
-2902 KQDGGD
+2902 
-2908 WYLRS
+2908 
-2913 ESDDV
+2913 
-2918 PDDGGEVTPPD
+2918 
-2929 DGGEVTPPD
+2929 
-2938 DGGDV
+2938 
-2943 TPPDGGG
+2943 
-2950 DVTPPD
+2950 
-2956 DGGEVTPPDDGGE
+2956 
-2969 VTPPD
+2969 
-2974 DGGDVTPPD
+2974 
-2983 DGGDVTPV
+2983 
-2991 APQYRAD
+2991 
-2998 IGVYLGNQWMAR
+2998 
-3010 NLQMQTLYDREG
+3010 
-3022 SQYRSADGSIWMRFK
+3022 
-3037 AGKAES
+3037 
-3043 QAVNGNVDIDSDY
+3043 
-3056 SQFQLGGDI
+3056 
-3065 LTWSDGAQSV
+3065 
-3075 TVGLMGSYINANTDS
+3075 
-3090 TGNRGADGS
+3090 
-3099 QFSANGSVDGY
+3099 
-3110 NLGLYATWFADA
+3110 
-3122 QSHRGAYIDSWYQYG
+3122 
-3137 AYNNSVDNDGL
+3137 
-3148 SASRYDSA
+3148 
-3156 AHAVSLETGYR
+3156 
-3167 YDIALSNRNTVSL
+3167 
-3180 TPQAQVTWQR
+3180 
-3190 YSADTVIDD
+3190 
-3199 GGTRISGQ
+3199 
-3207 NDDSWTTRLGMRV
+3207 
-3220 DGKLYKESGRIQ
+3220 
-3232 PFMEVNW
+3232 
-3239 LHASDNA
+3239 
-3246 AATFGDTK
+3246 
-3254 VSQDLPNDR
+3254 
-3263 VEVKVGIQANVSERL
+3263 
-3278 SVYAQAAGQKGKN
+3278 
-3291 DYGDASFSL
+3291 
-3300 NMRYN
+3300 
-3305 W
+3305 

>member
-20 SELARSGSRAIVSV
+20 SELARSGSRAIV

-143 GTIMLQNGGSV
+143 GTILLQNGGSV
-154 INDARIENNATY
+154 INDGRIENNATY
-166 EHDPQDIPQEYA
+166 EHDPEDIPQEYA

-289 ALYYGSHF
+289 ALYHGSHF

-369 GGGSGD
+369 GGGAGD

-396 SSVYG
+396 STVYG
-401 VYLDST
+401 VYLDSA

-416 QAGGAI
+416 QAGSAI

-444 GVSDGLLISGNNNIV
+444 GVSDGLLISGNNNII

-493 STGISIAGGNNQIT
+493 STGISIAGGNNQVT
-507 TESGSTIVA
+507 TESGSVIVA

-534 SITATGS
+534 SITAIGS
-541 SISYGIQYNSG
+541 SNSYGIHYYSG
-552 TSGTITNTGTI
+552 ASGTITNTGTI

-594 YGVYVTTGHT
+594 FGVYVTTGHT

-612 ITANTAVQ
+612 ISANTAVQ
-620 LNGNN
+620 FNGNN
-625 NTLANAGAILGDTNG
+625 NKLANAGAISGDTNG
-640 VTINGSGNTL
+640 VTISGSGNTL
-650 TSQGKITGGTNA
+650 TNQGKITGGTNA
-662 ILINSGSKNN
+662 VLINSGSKNN

-677 TGTEISGNI
+677 TGTEMSGSI
-686 TDDNNSAS
+686 TDGNNSAS

-721 DWTLP
+721 DWTLS

-793 AAAYGSVISGSGNV
+793 AAVYGSVISGSGNV
-807 IKQGGGELTLSNNN
+807 VKQGGGELTLSNNN

-962 AMNSDAFITV
+962 AMNPDAFITV

-992 ADRYNAAIDA
+992 ADRDNAAIDA

-1022 NVDANSGWNGQSLTK
+1022 NVDANSGWNGQPLTK

-1073 NVTDNATLELNTGGD
+1073 N
-1088 FDNAISGSGQVVKS
+1088 
-1102 GDDALTL
+1102 
-1109 SGTNTYSGGTTI
+1109 
-1121 SGGTLIAS
+1121 
-1129 NVEALGTGDVTDNAV
+1129 
-1144 LELNTGGDFANNIG
+1144 
-1158 GSGQVVKSGDETLT
+1158 
-1172 LSGTNSYTGGTTISG
+1172 
-1187 GTLVASNVEAL
+1187 
-1198 GSGDVTDNATLEMN
+1198 
-1212 TGGDFANNIGGTGSV
+1212 
-1227 VKSGDKTL
+1227 
-1235 TLSGSNIYTGGTLIS
+1235 
-1250 GGTLIATNVDALGT
+1250 
-1264 GDVTD
+1264 
-1269 NATLEM
+1269 
-1275 NTGGDFANA
+1275 
-1284 IGGTGSVVKSGDETL
+1284 
-1299 TLSGSNIYTGGTTIS
+1299 
-1314 GGTLVA
+1314 
-1320 TNVEA
+1320 
-1325 LGSGD
+1325 

-1387 EALGSGDVTDNA
+1387 EALGSGDVTN
-1399 TLALNTGG
+1399 
-1407 DFTNNIG
+1407 
-1414 GTGRVEKSGDD
+1414 D
-1425 ALTLSGANSYTGG
+1425 A
-1438 TLISGGTL
+1438 
-1446 VATNVDA
+1446 V
-1453 LGTGN
+1453 
-1458 VTDNA
+1458 
-1463 TLELNTGGDFDNAIS
+1463 LELNTGGDFDNAIS
-1478 GSGQVVKSGDK
+1478 GSGQ
-1489 TLTLSGANSYT
+1489 
-1500 GGTTISSGTLIA
+1500 
-1512 TNVEALGTGDVT
+1512 
-1524 DNATLELNTGGDFDN
+1524 
-1539 NIGGTGS
+1539 

-1574 VATSVDA
+1574 VASNVEV
-1581 LGSGDVTDNATLE
+1581 LGSGDIT
-1594 MNTGGDFANN
+1594 
-1604 IGGTGSVVKSG
+1604 
-1615 DKTLTLSGSNTY
+1615 
-1627 AGGTTINDGTLVAN
+1627 
-1641 NVEALGT
+1641 
-1648 GDVIDNAT
+1648 DNAT

-1661 GGDFDNAI
+1661 GGTFDNAI

-1680 KTLTLSGANSYSG
+1680 ETLTLSGTNTYTG
-1693 ATTISGGTLIAANV
+1693 GTTISGGTLIANNV
-1707 NALGTGAIDN
+1707 EALGTGAIDN

-1767 NSNTADPVIHA
+1767 DSNTVDPVIHA

-1784 AGTLDITGVGDVLD
+1784 AGTLGITGVGDVLD

-1845 DDMGKQYELTTA
+1845 DDTGKQYELTTA

-1900 SSTGW
+1900 SATGW

-1977 GDDALTLSG
+1977 GDDVLTLSGANSYSGGTLISDGTLVASNVEALGSGDVTDDATLELNTGGTFDNAISGSGQVVKSGDKTLTLSGANSYSGGTLISDGTLVASNVEALGTGDVTDNATLALNTGGTFDNVISGSGQVVKSGDDALTLSG

-1993 TTINDGTLVACNVE
+1993 TTINDGTLVATSVDALGSGDVTDNATLELNTGGTFDNAISGSGQVVKSGDDVLTLSGVNSYSGGTLISDGTLVASNVE

-2020 ELNTGGTFDNV
+2020 ELNTGGTFDNA
-2031 ISGSGQMVKSGDDTL
+2031 ISGSGKVEKSGDDAL

-2058 TISGGT
+2058 TI
-2064 LVATSVDAL
+2064 
-2073 GSGDVTNDAVLELNT
+2073 ND
-2088 GGDFDNAISGSGQVV
+2088 
-2103 KSGDETLTL
+2103 
-2112 SGANSYT
+2112 
-2119 GGTTISGGTLVASN
+2119 
-2133 VEALGSSDVTDNA
+2133 
-2146 TLELNTGGDFTNNIS
+2146 
-2161 GSGQVVKSGDDVL
+2161 
-2174 TLSGANSYSGG
+2174 G
-2185 TLISDGTLVASN
+2185 TLIASN

-2245 YTGGTTISGGT
+2245 YTGGTLISGGT
-2256 LVASNVDALGTG
+2256 LVASNV
-2268 DVTDNATLELNTGGT
+2268 E
-2283 FDNVISG
+2283 
-2290 SGQVVK
+2290 
-2296 SGDKTLTL
+2296 
-2304 SGANSYTGGTTINDG
+2304 
-2319 TLVASNVDALGSGD
+2319 ALGSGD

-2339 LELNTGGDFTNN
+2339 
-2351 ISGSGQVVKSGD
+2351 
-2363 ETLTLSGTNSYTDGT
+2363 
-2378 LISGG
+2378 
-2383 TLVATNLEALGT
+2383 
-2395 GDVTN
+2395 
-2400 NATLELNT
+2400 LELNT

-2446 GTLVASNVE
+2446 GTLIASNVE
-2455 ALGSGDV
+2455 ALGTGDV
-2462 TDNATL
+2462 TDNAVL
-2468 EMNTGGDFDN
+2468 ELNTGGDFDN
-2478 AISGSGQVVKS
+2478 AISGSGQVEKS
-2489 GDKTLTLSGA
+2489 GDDVLTLSGA
-2499 NSYTGGTTISGGTLV
+2499 NSYSGGTLISDGTLV

-2549 NATTAIGA
+2549 NAITAIGA

-2577 LIDSNSGAIVTADHA
+2577 LTDSNSGAIVTADRA
-2592 NLGGTLDITGIGNVA
+2592 NLGGTLDITGIGNVT
-2607 KSWTRDAYAY
+2607 KSWTRDAYTY
-2617 TLIDTDSAINSD
+2617 TLIDTDSAIDSD

-2654 ADDTRYDV
+2654 DDDTRYDV

-2697 LTDVDATLN
+2697 LTDVDVTLN
-2706 PDSATYWDGKSLIK
+2706 PDSATGWGGKSLIK

-2918 PDDGGEVTPPD
+2918 PDDGGDVTPPD
-2929 DGGEVTPPD
+2929 DGGDVIPPDDGGDVTPPD

-2943 TPPDGGG
+2943 TPPDDGG
-2950 DVTPPD
+2950 D
-2956 DGGEVTPPDDGGE
+2956 

-2983 DGGDVTPV
+2983 DGGDVTPPDDDGDITPPDGGDVTPV

-3075 TVGLMGSYINANTDS
+3075 TVGLMGSYINASTDS

-3246 AATFGDTK
+3246 SATFGDTK

>member
-119 MNLDSLTGATSVH
+119 MNLDSSTGATSVH

-154 INDARIENNATY
+154 INDARIENSATY
-166 EHDPQDIPQEYA
+166 EHDPEDIPQEYA

-249 DGSGK
+249 DGSNK

-289 ALYYGSHF
+289 ALYHGSHF

-369 GGGSGD
+369 GGGAGD

-386 TVVNNSGTMS
+386 TIVNNSGTMS

-401 VYLDST
+401 VYLDSA

-486 GSKITTT
+486 GSKITAT
-493 STGISIAGGNNQIT
+493 STGISIASGNNQVT
-507 TESGSTIVA
+507 TESGSAIVA

-541 SISYGIQYNSG
+541 SNSYGIQYNSG
-552 TSGTITNTGTI
+552 ASGTITNTGTI

-568 GAGDASVYAHGGAVT
+568 GVGDASVYAHGGAVT

-594 YGVYVTTGHT
+594 FGVYVTTGHT

-640 VTINGSGNTL
+640 VTISGSGNTL

-662 ILINSGSKNN
+662 VLINSGSKNN
-672 TLTLN
+672 TITLN
-677 TGTEISGNI
+677 TGTEISGSI

-721 DWTLP
+721 DWTLS

-764 TLQIGNSGTLGAFN
+764 TLQIGNGGTLGAFN

-807 IKQGGGELTLSNNN
+807 VKQGGGELTLSNNN

-899 ADLTATSGP
+899 ADLTETSGP
-908 AIRAKNV
+908 VIRAKNV

-962 AMNSDAFITV
+962 AMNPDAFITV

-992 ADRYNAAIDA
+992 ADRDNAAIDA

-1022 NVDANSGWNGQSLTK
+1022 DVDANSGWNGQSLTK

-1102 GDDALTL
+1102 GD
-1109 SGTNTYSGGTTI
+1109 
-1121 SGGTLIAS
+1121 
-1129 NVEALGTGDVTDNAV
+1129 
-1144 LELNTGGDFANNIG
+1144 
-1158 GSGQVVKSGDETLT
+1158 ETLT
-1172 LSGTNSYTGGTTISG
+1172 LSGANSYTGGTTISG

-1198 GSGDVTDNATLEMN
+1198 G
-1212 TGGDFANNIGGTGSV
+1212 
-1227 VKSGDKTL
+1227 
-1235 TLSGSNIYTGGTLIS
+1235 
-1250 GGTLIATNVDALGT
+1250 T
-1264 GDVTD
+1264 GD
-1269 NATLEM
+1269 
-1275 NTGGDFANA
+1275 
-1284 IGGTGSVVKSGDETL
+1284 I
-1299 TLSGSNIYTGGTTIS
+1299 
-1314 GGTLVA
+1314 
-1320 TNVEA
+1320 
-1325 LGSGD
+1325 
-1330 VTDNATL
+1330 TDNATL
-1337 ELNTGGTF
+1337 ELNAGGTF

-1360 DALTLSGNNSYTG
+1360 DALTLSG
-1373 GTLISDGTLVASNV
+1373 A
-1387 EALGSGDVTDNA
+1387 
-1399 TLALNTGG
+1399 
-1407 DFTNNIG
+1407 
-1414 GTGRVEKSGDD
+1414 K
-1425 ALTLSGANSYTGG
+1425 
-1438 TLISGGTL
+1438 
-1446 VATNVDA
+1446 
-1453 LGTGN
+1453 
-1458 VTDNA
+1458 
-1463 TLELNTGGDFDNAIS
+1463 
-1478 GSGQVVKSGDK
+1478 
-1489 TLTLSGANSYT
+1489 
-1500 GGTTISSGTLIA
+1500 
-1512 TNVEALGTGDVT
+1512 
-1524 DNATLELNTGGDFDN
+1524 
-1539 NIGGTGS
+1539 
-1546 VVKSGDETLTLSGAN
+1546 
-1561 SYTGGTTISGGTL
+1561 SYTGGTTISG
-1574 VATSVDA
+1574 
-1581 LGSGDVTDNATLE
+1581 
-1594 MNTGGDFANN
+1594 
-1604 IGGTGSVVKSG
+1604 
-1615 DKTLTLSGSNTY
+1615 
-1627 AGGTTINDGTLVAN
+1627 GTLVAN

-1648 GDVIDNAT
+1648 GDVTNNAT

-1661 GGDFDNAI
+1661 GGDFTNAI

-1693 ATTISGGTLIAANV
+1693 ATTISGGTLIATHV

-1806 LDTFTLIASDKTIA
+1806 LDIFTLIASDKTIA

-1845 DDMGKQYELTTA
+1845 DDTGKQYELTTA

-1900 SSTGW
+1900 SATGW

-1977 GDDALTLSG
+1977 GDGALTLSGANSYSGGTLISAGTLVASNVDALGSGDVTNNATLEMNTGGDFINNIGGTGRVEKSGDDTLTLSG

-1993 TTINDGTLVACNVE
+1993 TLISDGTLVARNVEALGTGEVTNNATLELNTGGAFDNAISGSGQVEKSGDDVLTLSGANSYSGGTLISDGTLVASNVEALGTGDVTDDATLELNTGGDFINNIGGTGRVEKSGDDKLTLSGSNTYTGGTLISSGTLVANEVNALGTGDVTDNATLMLNTGGDFTNNIGGTGRVEKSGDDALTLSGSNTYTGGTLISGGTLVANDVNALGTGDITDNATLALNAVGDFDNAISGSGKVEKSGDDALTLSGSNTYTGGTLISSGTLVASNVE

-2020 ELNTGGTFDNV
+2020 ELNTGGTFDNA
-2031 ISGSGQMVKSGDDTL
+2031 ISGSGQVVKSGDETLTLSGSNTYTGGTLISGGTLVASNVEALGSGDVTNDAVLELNTDGDFDNAIGGTGRVEKSGDDAL

-2058 TISGGT
+2058 TINDGT
-2064 LVATSVDAL
+2064 LIATSVDAL
-2073 GSGDVTNDAVLELNT
+2073 GTGDVTDNAVLELNTGGTFDNAISGSGQVEKSGDDALTLSGANSYSGGTLISDGTLVANDVNALGTGDVTDNAVLELNT

-2119 GGTTISGGTLVASN
+2119 GGT
-2133 VEALGSSDVTDNA
+2133 
-2146 TLELNTGGDFTNNIS
+2146 
-2161 GSGQVVKSGDDVL
+2161 
-2174 TLSGANSYSGG
+2174 
-2185 TLISDGTLVASN
+2185 
-2197 VEALGTG
+2197 
-2204 DITDN
+2204 
-2209 AVLELNTGGDFDNA
+2209 
-2223 ISGSGQV
+2223 
-2230 VKSGDET
+2230 
-2237 LTLSGSNT
+2237 
-2245 YTGGTTISGGT
+2245 
-2256 LVASNVDALGTG
+2256 
-2268 DVTDNATLELNTGGT
+2268 
-2283 FDNVISG
+2283 
-2290 SGQVVK
+2290 
-2296 SGDKTLTL
+2296 
-2304 SGANSYTGGTTINDG
+2304 
-2319 TLVASNVDALGSGD
+2319 
-2333 VTNDAV
+2333 
-2339 LELNTGGDFTNN
+2339 
-2351 ISGSGQVVKSGD
+2351 
-2363 ETLTLSGTNSYTDGT
+2363 

-2383 TLVATNLEALGT
+2383 TLVAT
-2395 GDVTN
+2395 
-2400 NATLELNT
+2400 
-2408 GGDFTNNISGS
+2408 S
-2419 GQVVK
+2419 
-2424 SGDETLTLSG
+2424 
-2434 ANSYT
+2434 
-2439 GGTTISG
+2439 
-2446 GTLVASNVE
+2446 VE

-2462 TDNATL
+2462 TDNAVL
-2468 EMNTGGDFDN
+2468 ELNTGGTFDN

-2549 NATTAIGA
+2549 NAITAIGA

-2577 LIDSNSGAIVTADHA
+2577 LTDSNSGAIVTADRA

-2617 TLIDTDSAINSD
+2617 TLIDSDSAIDSD

-2706 PDSATYWDGKSLIK
+2706 PDSATDWDGKSLIK

-2741 EGALWLA
+2741 EGTLWLA

-2918 PDDGGEVTPPD
+2918 PDDGGD
-2929 DGGEVTPPD
+2929 VTPPD

-2943 TPPDGGG
+2943 TPPDDGG
-2950 DVTPPD
+2950 D
-2956 DGGEVTPPDDGGE
+2956 VTPPDDGGE

-2983 DGGDVTPV
+2983 DDGEVTPPDDGGDVTPPDDDGDITPPDGGDVTPV
-2991 APQYRAD
+2991 TPQYRAD

-3022 SQYRSADGSIWMRFK
+3022 SQYRSADGSVWMRFK

-3075 TVGLMGSYINANTDS
+3075 TVGLMGSYINASTDS

-3207 NDDSWTTRLGMRV
+3207 NDDSWTTRLGVRV
-3220 DGKLYKESGRIQ
+3220 DGKLYKDSGRIQ

-3246 AATFGDTK
+3246 SATFGDTK

>member
-52 EETRVSIPSQ
+52 EETRVSIPTQ

-143 GTIMLQNGGSV
+143 GTILLQNGGSV
-154 INDARIENNATY
+154 INDARIENSATY
-166 EHDPQDIPQEYA
+166 EHDPEDIPQEYA

-297 EVVNRVGGV
+297 EVVNRAGGV

-396 SSVYG
+396 STVYG
-401 VYLDST
+401 VYLDSA

-416 QAGGAI
+416 QAGSAI

-507 TESGSTIVA
+507 TESGSAIVA

-541 SISYGIQYNSG
+541 NMSYGIQYNSG
-552 TSGTITNTGTI
+552 ASGTITNTGTI

-594 YGVYVTTGHT
+594 FGVYVTTGHT

-612 ITANTAVQ
+612 ISANTAVQ
-620 LNGNN
+620 FHGNN
-625 NTLANAGAILGDTNG
+625 NKLANAGAILGDTNG
-640 VTINGSGNTL
+640 VTISGSGNTL

-677 TGTEISGNI
+677 TGTEISGSI

-721 DWTLP
+721 DWTLS
-726 GATMNLSGT
+726 GATMNFSGT

-952 DFDDITINGN
+952 DFDGITINGS
-962 AMNSDAFITV
+962 AMNPDAFITV

-992 ADRYNAAIDA
+992 ADRDNAAIDA

-1049 TYTGGTTI
+1049 TYTGSTTI
-1057 SDGTLVAN
+1057 SEGTLIAT

-1073 NVTDNATLELNTGGD
+1073 NVTDNATLEMNTGGDFDNAISGSGQVVKSGDETLTLSGANSYTGGTTISGGTLVASNVEALGTGDITDNAVLELNTGGD

-1102 GDDALTL
+1102 GD
-1109 SGTNTYSGGTTI
+1109 
-1121 SGGTLIAS
+1121 
-1129 NVEALGTGDVTDNAV
+1129 
-1144 LELNTGGDFANNIG
+1144 
-1158 GSGQVVKSGDETLT
+1158 ETLT
-1172 LSGTNSYTGGTTISG
+1172 LSGANSYTGGTTISG

-1198 GSGDVTDNATLEMN
+1198 GSGDVTDNATLELN
-1212 TGGDFANNIGGTGSV
+1212 TGGDFDNNIGGTGSV

-1235 TLSGSNIYTGGTLIS
+1235 TLSG
-1250 GGTLIATNVDALGT
+1250 
-1264 GDVTD
+1264 
-1269 NATLEM
+1269 
-1275 NTGGDFANA
+1275 AN
-1284 IGGTGSVVKSGDETL
+1284 S
-1299 TLSGSNIYTGGTTIS
+1299 YTGGTTIS

-1330 VTDNATL
+1330 VT
-1337 ELNTGGTF
+1337 
-1345 DNVISGSGQVVKSGD
+1345 
-1360 DALTLSGNNSYTG
+1360 
-1373 GTLISDGTLVASNV
+1373 
-1387 EALGSGDVTDNA
+1387 
-1399 TLALNTGG
+1399 
-1407 DFTNNIG
+1407 
-1414 GTGRVEKSGDD
+1414 
-1425 ALTLSGANSYTGG
+1425 
-1438 TLISGGTL
+1438 
-1446 VATNVDA
+1446 
-1453 LGTGN
+1453 
-1458 VTDNA
+1458 
-1463 TLELNTGGDFDNAIS
+1463 
-1478 GSGQVVKSGDK
+1478 
-1489 TLTLSGANSYT
+1489 
-1500 GGTTISSGTLIA
+1500 
-1512 TNVEALGTGDVT
+1512 
-1524 DNATLELNTGGDFDN
+1524 
-1539 NIGGTGS
+1539 
-1546 VVKSGDETLTLSGAN
+1546 
-1561 SYTGGTTISGGTL
+1561 
-1574 VATSVDA
+1574 
-1581 LGSGDVTDNATLE
+1581 
-1594 MNTGGDFANN
+1594 
-1604 IGGTGSVVKSG
+1604 
-1615 DKTLTLSGSNTY
+1615 
-1627 AGGTTINDGTLVAN
+1627 
-1641 NVEALGT
+1641 
-1648 GDVIDNAT
+1648 DNAT

-1693 ATTISGGTLIAANV
+1693 ATTISGGTLIATHV

-1754 LTQKSDSTLTINL
+1754 LTQKGDSTLTINL
-1767 NSNTADPVIHA
+1767 NSNTTAPVIHA

-1845 DDMGKQYELTTA
+1845 DDTGKQYELTTA

-1900 SSTGW
+1900 SATGW

-1921 AENTYTGGTTIS
+1921 AENTYTGGTLIS
-1933 GGTLVATNVDA
+1933 GGTLVASNVEA
-1944 LGSGDVTDDATLE
+1944 LGTGDVTNDAVLE

-1986 ANTYTGG
+1986 SNTYTGG
-1993 TTINDGTLVACNVE
+1993 TIISGGTLVATNVD
-2007 ALGTGDVTDNATL
+2007 ALGSGDVTDNATL
-2020 ELNTGGTFDNV
+2020 ELNTGGTFDN
-2031 ISGSGQMVKSGDDTL
+2031 
-2046 TLSGSNTYTGGT
+2046 
-2058 TISGGT
+2058 
-2064 LVATSVDAL
+2064 A
-2073 GSGDVTNDAVLELNT
+2073 
-2088 GGDFDNAISGSGQVV
+2088 
-2103 KSGDETLTL
+2103 
-2112 SGANSYT
+2112 
-2119 GGTTISGGTLVASN
+2119 
-2133 VEALGSSDVTDNA
+2133 
-2146 TLELNTGGDFTNNIS
+2146 IS

-2204 DITDN
+2204 DVTDN
-2209 AVLELNTGGDFDNA
+2209 ATLELNTGGTFDNA

-2230 VKSGDET
+2230 EKSGDGA
-2237 LTLSGSNT
+2237 LTLSGANS
-2245 YTGGTTISGGT
+2245 YSGGT
-2256 LVASNVDALGTG
+2256 LISDGTLIAGRVDVLGSG

-2283 FDNVISG
+2283 FDN
-2290 SGQVVK
+2290 
-2296 SGDKTLTL
+2296 
-2304 SGANSYTGGTTINDG
+2304 A
-2319 TLVASNVDALGSGD
+2319 
-2333 VTNDAV
+2333 
-2339 LELNTGGDFTNN
+2339 
-2351 ISGSGQVVKSGD
+2351 
-2363 ETLTLSGTNSYTDGT
+2363 
-2378 LISGG
+2378 
-2383 TLVATNLEALGT
+2383 
-2395 GDVTN
+2395 
-2400 NATLELNT
+2400 
-2408 GGDFTNNISGS
+2408 ISGS

-2439 GGTTISG
+2439 GGTLISS
-2446 GTLVASNVE
+2446 GTLVANDVN
-2455 ALGSGDV
+2455 ALGTGDV
-2462 TDNATL
+2462 TDNAVL
-2468 EMNTGGDFDN
+2468 ELNTGGDFDN
-2478 AISGSGQVVKS
+2478 AISGSGKVEKS
-2489 GDKTLTLSGA
+2489 GDGTLTLSGS
-2499 NSYTGGTTISGGTLV
+2499 NTYTGGTTISGGTLVATSVEALGSGDVTDNAVLELNTGGTFDNVISGSGQVVKSGDDALTLSGANTYTGGTTINGGTLV

-2577 LIDSNSGAIVTADHA
+2577 LTDSNSGAIVTADRA

-2654 ADDTRYDV
+2654 DDDTRYDV

-2720 RGAGTL
+2720 RGAGAL

-2748 ETATIGSAGSAQAV
+2748 ETATIGSAGSAQAI

-2774 ATVNGHVNNQGSL
+2774 ATVNGHVNNLGSL
-2787 YFVDTFTVNGDV
+2787 YFADTFTVNGDV

-2859 TNVNGLGAQTVNGIE
+2859 TNVNGLGAKTVNGIE

-2918 PDDGGEVTPPD
+2918 PDDGGD
-2929 DGGEVTPPD
+2929 
-2938 DGGDV
+2938 
-2943 TPPDGGG
+2943 
-2950 DVTPPD
+2950 
-2956 DGGEVTPPDDGGE
+2956 

-2983 DGGDVTPV
+2983 DGGDVTPPDDGGDITPPDGGGDITPPDDGGDVTPPDDDGEVTPPDDGGDVTPPDDDGDITPPDGGDGTPV

-3022 SQYRSADGSIWMRFK
+3022 SQYRSADGSVWMRFK

-3075 TVGLMGSYINANTDS
+3075 TVGLMGSYINASTDS

-3207 NDDSWTTRLGMRV
+3207 NDDSWTTRLGVRV

-3246 AATFGDTK
+3246 SATFGDTK